1 MAFVHLQVHSEF
13 SVLKSS
19 ARLDGILEAAAAENA
34 PAVAL
39 TDHGAMFGI
48 LEIQTR
54 GKDLNK
60 KRKEQG
66 LPPVK
71 TIYGCH
77 VYVDSPSAN
86 QKDPTTYERLTLLVE
101 NEVGYYN
108 LLRIVS
114 FRYEDGD
121 RWAEIPSVPLSV
133 VNEHKEGIIAIA
145 GDFFSR
151 YGQNVAAGRNSVARE
166 YIESLDKIFDRDHLY
181 LSVCDNGIP
190 QQKLLNDYNVQ
201 LAGELGREVVAVAD
215 VHYIKQEDAQA
226 HKVLRCI
233 SLKET
238 LNDFTDKRFPTD
250 QFYFRTEQE
259 MVALFGHIPGAI
271 ENTVKIAERCNF
283 TVKTGIGDEYWPRF
297 KIPEDFLA
305 SEEYQSI
312 KAIMKSEY
320 DAEYPEIHERERL
333 GIIKDKA
340 KKLIAAYCAEK
351 GVDEKSLTDEEKA
364 EFQNQASQE
373 PFTDEDNKAWEKNTH
388 RWCKPGGDAD
398 IYITHLCNERLKW
411 RFPDE
416 DFKFPARETDVA
428 KRMYK
433 ELNCIRNMNVAG
445 YLLIVWDFINWS
457 RDNGIPVGPGR
468 GSAAGSLVTYII
480 GITDID
486 PLKFDLLFERF
497 LNPERVSMPDIDTDF
512 ADRDRGRVIQYVTD
526 KYGYD
531 CVGQIIT
538 YGMLKSKA
546 VITDVARVLGLPPA
560 EAKQITKLFPQR
572 TLNFSLEQ
580 AWTGK
585 KKNKKGGEDH
595 LEDGYSSEPLQA
607 LVNSRASYQNLWE
620 IAKKLEDLP
629 RQTGVH
635 ACGVVITPT
644 PIYNLAPLYRAAPA
658 DTPVVMYD
666 KHYAEDI
673 GLLKMD
679 FLGLINL
686 SIIQDTV
693 SMVKKNRGIDLDM
706 GHIPLDDK
714 ETFDLL
720 GKGMT
725 TTVFQFES
733 PGMQKYLRELKP
745 TRIFDLIAMN
755 ALYRPGPIDQI
766 PHFIARKNGREE
778 IDCYHPDLEQVLGE
792 TYGVIVYQE
801 QVMKLAQI
809 LGGYTLG
816 GADNIRRIMAKKMP
830 EKMAKLEPEFF
841 RKCEERGYD
850 HAVIDKIW
858 KAVLPFCGYAFNKS
872 HAAAYA
878 YVAYQTA
885 YLKAHYGA
893 EYMAASMTSKMG
905 KTEDIVTIIQESK
918 RLGIKVLT
926 PDINTSYGVFTANP
940 EGQILYGL
948 AGIRNVGLA
957 VVEDVVAEREKR
969 GPYKDIFDFCK
980 RVAEYQGSFSEKHPP
995 LSKKVLECLIM
1006 AGALDSLPGSRA
1018 ALMATVDR
1026 AIEVAAKHQEDKSMG
1041 QMSLFDLGGA
1051 GGAGLENTAEVLEEA
1066 EPWGDMEM
1074 LDKERNVLGMC
1085 LSGHPLDEFRPELKG
1100 FTTVSLNYDDLRKK
1114 VGSRVAVGGVVTQM
1128 RSIET
1133 KRGDTIGI
1141 GMMCDFHGDVELF
1154 FKKDDWERFR
1164 DKISEGDR
1172 ILVKGE
1178 LEFKRDKERKPTEE
1192 LQITVEE
1199 AIQFDT
1205 VRKSM
1210 VNFVHISMESGMIT
1224 EEFLQKLEEGL
1235 AGFEVFEE
1243 TEHGCRLV
1251 CHVETPSGFEHI
1263 IKLNK
1268 YKVYYTVEL
1277 LNWLR
1282 QDMGLTKIWASPK
1295 ENR

>member
-13 SVLKSS
+13 SVLQSS
-19 ARLDGILEAAAAENA
+19 ARLDDILAAAADENA

-39 TDHGAMFGI
+39 TDHAAMFGV

-60 KRKEQG
+60 VRKEKG

-77 VYVDSPSAN
+77 IYVDTSSAN
-86 QKDPTTYERLTLLVE
+86 QKDPITFERLTLLVE
-101 NEVGYYN
+101 NEKGYYN

-133 VNEHKEGIIAIA
+133 IEEHKEGIIAIA
-145 GDFFSR
+145 GDFFSK

-166 YIESLDKIFDRDHLY
+166 YMESLDKIFDHDHLY
-181 LSVCDNGIP
+181 ISVCNNGV
-190 QQKLLNDYNVQ
+190 QGQKLLNDYNVK
-201 LAGELGREVVAVAD
+201 LAGELGREIVAVGD
-215 VHYIKQEDAQA
+215 VHYIKPEDAEA
-226 HKVLRCI
+226 HKILRCI
-233 SLKET
+233 ALKET
-238 LNDFTDKRFPTD
+238 LNGFDDKHFPD
-250 QFYFRTEQE
+250 NGKFYFRSEAE
-259 MVALFGHIPGAI
+259 MVEMFGHIPGAI
-271 ENTVKIAERCNF
+271 ENTVKIAERCNY
-283 TVKTGIGDEYWPRF
+283 TVKTGIGDEFWPRF
-297 KIPEDFLA
+297 KIPEDFL
-305 SEEYQSI
+305 SSDEYQNI
-312 KAIMKSEY
+312 KAIMKAEY
-320 DAEYPEIHERERL
+320 DAEYPVVREREVK
-333 GIIKDKA
+333 GVIKDK
-340 KKLIAAYCAEK
+340 KKKVTATYCADK
-351 GVDEKSLTDEEKA
+351 GIAEDALTDEDKA
-364 EFQNQASQE
+364 EIERLSQPE
-373 PFTDEDNKAWEKNTH
+373 FFDEDDQKAWDKSVR

-398 IYITHLCNERLKW
+398 IYITHLCNQRLKW
-411 RFPDE
+411 RFPKE
-416 DFKFPARETDVA
+416 DFKFPAHETDVG

-457 RDNGIPVGPGR
+457 REHGIPVGPGR

-486 PLKFDLLFERF
+486 PLTFDLLFERF

-526 KYGYD
+526 KYGKE

-572 TLNFSLEQ
+572 TLNFSLKQ

-585 KKNKKGGEDH
+585 DKKGNN
-595 LEDGYSSEPLQA
+595 LEDGYSPEPLQA
-607 LVNSRASYQNLWE
+607 MIGSRASYQNLWD

-644 PIYNLAPLYRAAPA
+644 PIYNLAPLYRAASE

-693 SMVKKNRGIDLDM
+693 NMVKKNRSIELDM

-766 PHFIARKNGREE
+766 PHFIARKNGQEE

-809 LGGYTLG
+809 LGGYSLG

-841 RKCEERGYD
+841 QKCLDNGYD
-850 HAVIDKIW
+850 KAMIQKVWD
-858 KAVLPFCGYAFNKS
+858 AVLPFCGYAFNKS

-885 YLKAHYGA
+885 YLKAHYGP

-905 KTEDIVTIIQESK
+905 KTEDIVTIILECK
-918 RLGIKVLT
+918 RLDIDVVSPNINASMGEFVAT
-926 PDINTSYGVFTANP
+926 PDKK
-940 EGQILYGL
+940 ILFGL
-948 AGIRNVGLA
+948 AGIRNVGIG
-957 VVEDVVAEREKR
+957 VVEDIVAERERR
-969 GPYKDIFDFCK
+969 GKFKDIFDFCK
-980 RVAEYQGSFSEKHPP
+980 RVTEYQGEQKEKRPP
-995 LSKKVLECLIM
+995 MNKRLIESLIM
-1006 AGALDSLPGSRA
+1006 AGALDELPGSRA
-1018 ALMATVDR
+1018 VLMATVDR
-1026 AIEVAAKHQEDKSMG
+1026 AMEVASRFQEDKDRG
-1041 QMSLFDLGGA
+1041 QMSLFDMGGSA
-1051 GGAGLENTAEVLEEA
+1051 PSMDSSAEVLEEA
-1066 EPWGDMEM
+1066 EEWTAMEM
-1074 LDKERNVLGMC
+1074 LNKERDVLGMF
-1085 LSGHPLDEFRPELKG
+1085 LSGHPLDEFRPELQG
-1100 FTTVSLNYDDLRKK
+1100 FTTCSLEEEELSRH
-1114 VGSRVAVGGVVTQM
+1114 VGGTVIVGGVVTKL

-1133 KRGDTIGI
+1133 KRGDTIGAGAI
-1141 GMMCDFHGDVELF
+1141 QDFHGDLEMF
-1154 FKKDDWERFR
+1154 FKKDLWEKFR
-1164 DKISEGDR
+1164 DTVALDDR
-1172 ILVKGE
+1172 VLVKGS
-1178 LEFKRDKERKPTEE
+1178 LEQQRMGDGV
-1192 LQITVEE
+1192 QIVVEE
-1199 AIQFDT
+1199 VIQLDR
-1205 VRKSM
+1205 VRSDMVSHIHMVLYSSM
-1210 VNFVHISMESGMIT
+1210 VDDNFTDKLMTAMEKY
-1224 EEFLQKLEEGL
+1224 EPFEG
-1235 AGFEVFEE
+1235 ER
-1243 TEHGCRLV
+1243 GCELV
-1251 CHVETPSGFEHI
+1251 CHVETDSGNVHVLAL
-1263 IKLNK
+1263 KNK
-1268 YKVYYTVEL
+1268 KVVYTPEL
-1277 LNWLR
+1277 LQFLR
-1282 QDMGLTKIWASPK
+1282 K
-1295 ENR
+1295 ELGVAKVWVSNRAKR

>member
-13 SVLKSS
+13 SVLQSS
-19 ARLDGILEAAAAENA
+19 ARLDDILAAAANDNA

-77 VYVDSPSAN
+77 VYIDSPSAS
-86 QKDPTTYERLTLLVE
+86 QKDPTTFERLTLLVE
-101 NEVGYYN
+101 NEKGYYN

-114 FRYEDGD
+114 YRYEDGD
-121 RWAEIPSVPLSV
+121 RWAEIPSVPLEV
-133 VNEHKEGIIAIA
+133 VNQFKEGLIAIA

-151 YGQNVAAGRNSVARE
+151 YGQNVAAGRNSQARE
-166 YIESLDKIFDRDHLY
+166 YMDALDKIFDRDHLY
-181 LSVCDNGIP
+181 LSVSDNGVP
-190 QQKLLNDYNVQ
+190 QQNALNQYNVQ
-201 LAGELGREVVAVAD
+201 IAGEMGREVVAVAD
-215 VHYIKQEDAQA
+215 VHYIKPEDALP

-233 SLKET
+233 ALKST

-250 QFYFRTEQE
+250 QFYFRSEEE
-259 MVALFGHIPGAI
+259 MRKLFGDIPGAI
-271 ENTVKIAERCNF
+271 DNTVKIAERCNF
-283 TVKTGIGDEYWPRF
+283 TVKTGIGDEFWPRF

-305 SEEYQSI
+305 SEEYTTI
-312 KAIMKSEY
+312 KNYMKAEY
-320 DAEYPEIHERERL
+320 DAEYPVVREREL
-333 GIIKDKA
+333 KGVIKDK
-340 KKLIAAYCAEK
+340 KKKVTEQYCAEK
-351 GVDEKSLTDEEKA
+351 GLDAEALSEDDKA
-364 EFQNQASQE
+364 EIERLSAPEF
-373 PFTDEDNKAWEKNTH
+373 FDDDDNKAWEKNIR
-388 RWCKPGGDAD
+388 RWCKPGGEAD
-398 IYITHLCNERLKW
+398 IYITHLCNQRLKW

-416 DFKFPARETDVA
+416 DFKFPAHETDVA

-445 YLLIVWDFINWS
+445 YLLIVWDFINWA
-457 RDNGIPVGPGR
+457 REHGIPVGPGR

-480 GITDID
+480 GITDLD

-512 ADRDRGRVIQYVTD
+512 ADRDRGRVIDYVTE
-526 KYGYD
+526 KYGKE

-546 VITDVARVLGLPPA
+546 VVTDVARVLGFPPA
-560 EAKQITKLFPQR
+560 EAKVITKLFPQR
-572 TLNFSLEQ
+572 TLNFSLKQ

-585 KKNKKGGEDH
+585 DKKGNN
-595 LEDGYSSEPLQA
+595 LEDGYSPEPLQA
-607 LVNSRASYQNLWE
+607 MINSRASYQNLWN
-620 IAKKLEDLP
+620 IALTLEDLP

-693 SMVKKNRGIDLDM
+693 NMVKKNRKIDLDM

-714 ETFDLL
+714 ETFELL

-745 TRIFDLIAMN
+745 TRIGDLIAMN

-841 RKCEERGYD
+841 QKCLDRGYD
-850 HAVIDKIW
+850 RSMIEKVW
-858 KAVLPFCGYAFNKS
+858 NAVLPFCGYAFNKS

-885 YLKAHYGA
+885 YLKAHYGP

-905 KTEDIVTIIQESK
+905 KTEDIVTIIQECK
-918 RLGIKVLT
+918 RLGIEVVS
-926 PDINTSYGVFTANP
+926 PNINTSYGVFTANDK
-940 EGQILYGL
+940 GQILYGL

-957 VVEDVVAEREKR
+957 VIEDVVAERDKN
-969 GPYKDIFDFCK
+969 GPFKDIFDFCK
-980 RVAEYQGSFSEKHPP
+980 RVAAYQGSLKEKHPP
-995 LSKKVLECLIM
+995 LSKKLLECLVM
-1006 AGALDSLPGSRA
+1006 AGALDDLPGSRA
-1018 ALMATVDR
+1018 VLMATVDR
-1026 AIEVAAKHQEDKSMG
+1026 AMEVAAKDQEDKSKG

-1051 GGAGLENTAEVLEEA
+1051 AAMPNIAEVLEDA
-1066 EPWGDMEM
+1066 EEWSCMEM
-1074 LDKERNVLGMC
+1074 LNKEREVLGMF
-1085 LSGHPLDEFRPELKG
+1085 LSGHPLDEFRPELQG
-1100 FTTVSLNYDDLRKK
+1100 FTTTSLAPDDLERK
-1114 VGSRVAVGGVVTQM
+1114 VGNTVFVGGVVTKM
-1128 RSIET
+1128 RSVET
-1133 KRGDTIGI
+1133 KRGDTIGFGQI
-1141 GMMCDFHGDVELF
+1141 QDFHGETGLF
-1154 FKKDDWERFR
+1154 FKKDEWEKFR
-1164 DKISEGDR
+1164 DVISQDDR
-1172 ILVKGE
+1172 ILVKGI
-1178 LEFKRDKERKPTEE
+1178 LEHQRDKDRKEMEE
-1192 LQITVEE
+1192 TQIIVEE
-1199 AIQFDT
+1199 AFQLDY
-1205 VRKSM
+1205 VRSAM
-1210 VNFVHISMESGMIT
+1210 VNYIHVSIFSQMLNED
-1224 EEFLQKLEEGL
+1224 FLAKLEEGL
-1235 AGFEVFEE
+1235 QRFEAFEG
-1243 TEHGCRLV
+1243 EHSCQLV
-1251 CHVETPSGFEHI
+1251 CHIETDSHYEHG
-1263 IKLNK
+1263 LVLRK
-1268 YKVYYTVEL
+1268 YKLEYNQEL
-1277 LNWLR
+1277 MNWLKR
-1282 QDMGLTKIWASPK
+1282 DMGVLKLWVSGKP
-1295 ENR
+1295 RR

>member
-13 SVLKSS
+13 SVLQSS
-19 ARLDGILEAAAAENA
+19 ARLDGILAAAADENA

-54 GKDLNK
+54 GKDMNK
-60 KRKEQG
+60 ARKEKG

-77 VYVDSPSAN
+77 IYVDTSSAN
-86 QKDPTTYERLTLLVE
+86 QKDPMTFERLTLLVE
-101 NEVGYYN
+101 NEAGYYN

-114 FRYEDGD
+114 YRYEDGD

-133 VNEHKEGIIAIA
+133 IEEHKEGIIAIA
-145 GDFFSR
+145 GDFFSK
-151 YGQNVAAGRNSVARE
+151 YGQNVASGRNSVGRE
-166 YIESLDKIFDRDHLY
+166 YMEALDKIFDHDHLY
-181 LSVCDNGIP
+181 ISVCDNGVP
-190 QQKLLNDYNVQ
+190 AQKLLNDYNVQ
-201 LAGELGREVVAVAD
+201 LAGELGREIVAVAD
-215 VHYIKQEDAQA
+215 VHYIKAEDAEA

-238 LNDFTDKRFPTD
+238 LNGFDDKRFPTD
-250 QFYFRTEQE
+250 KFYFRSEAE
-259 MVALFGHIPGAI
+259 MVELFGNIPGAI
-271 ENTVKIAERCNF
+271 ENTVKIAERCNY
-283 TVKTGIGDEYWPRF
+283 TVKTGIGDEFWPRF

-305 SEEYQSI
+305 SDEYQSI
-312 KAIMKSEY
+312 KAIMKAEY
-320 DAEYPEIHERERL
+320 DAEYPVVREREL
-333 GIIKDKA
+333 KGVIKDK
-340 KKLIAAYCAEK
+340 KKKVTATYCADK
-351 GVDEKSLTDEEKA
+351 GIAEDALTDEDKA
-364 EFQNQASQE
+364 EIDRLSQPE
-373 PFTDEDNKAWEKNTH
+373 FFDADDNKAWEKSIR

-398 IYITHLCNERLKW
+398 IYITHLCNQRLQW
-411 RFPDE
+411 RFPKE
-416 DFKFPARETDVA
+416 DFKFPAHDTDVG

-445 YLLIVWDFINWS
+445 YLLIVWDFINWA
-457 RDNGIPVGPGR
+457 REHGIPVGPGR

-486 PLKFDLLFERF
+486 PLTFDLLFERF

-526 KYGYD
+526 KYGKE

-572 TLNFSLEQ
+572 TLNFSLKQ

-585 KKNKKGGEDH
+585 DKKGNN
-595 LEDGYSSEPLQA
+595 LEDGYSPEPLQA
-607 LVNSRASYQNLWE
+607 MIGSRASYQNLWD

-644 PIYNLAPLYRAAPA
+644 PIYNLAPLYRAAPE

-693 SMVKKNRGIDLDM
+693 NMVKKNRKIEVDM

-766 PHFIARKNGREE
+766 PHFIARKNGQEE

-841 RKCEERGYD
+841 QKCLDKGYD
-850 HAVIDKIW
+850 KEMIQKVW
-858 KAVLPFCGYAFNKS
+858 NAVLPFCGYAFNKS

-885 YLKAHYGA
+885 YLKAHYGP

-905 KTEDIVTIIQESK
+905 KTEDIVTIILECK
-918 RLGIKVLT
+918 RL
-926 PDINTSYGVFTANP
+926 DIDVVSPNINASMGEFVANT
-940 EGQILYGL
+940 EGQILFGL
-948 AGIRNVGLA
+948 AGIRNVGIA
-957 VVEDVVAEREKR
+957 VVEDIIAERERR
-969 GPYKDIFDFCK
+969 GKFKDIFDFCK
-980 RVAEYQGSFSEKHPP
+980 RVTEYQGEQKEKRPP
-995 LSKKVLECLIM
+995 MNKRLIESLIM
-1006 AGALDSLPGSRA
+1006 AGALDEFPGSRA
-1018 ALMATVDR
+1018 VLMATVDR
-1026 AIEVAAKHQEDKSMG
+1026 AMEVASRHQEDKDRG
-1041 QMSLFDLGGA
+1041 QMSLFDMGGGA
-1051 GGAGLENTAEVLEEA
+1051 PSMDSSAEVLEEA
-1066 EPWGDMEM
+1066 EDWSAMEM
-1074 LDKERNVLGMC
+1074 LNKERDVVGLF
-1085 LSGHPLDEFRPELKG
+1085 LSGHPLDEFRPELQG
-1100 FTTVSLNYDDLRKK
+1100 FTSCSLDEEELSRHEGGTVI
-1114 VGSRVAVGGVVTQM
+1114 VGGVVTKL

-1133 KRGDTIGI
+1133 KRGDTIGAGSI
-1141 GMMCDFHGDVELF
+1141 QDFHGDLEMF
-1154 FKKDDWERFR
+1154 FKKDLWEKFR
-1164 DKISEGDR
+1164 DTVALDDR
-1172 ILVKGE
+1172 VLVKGT
-1178 LEFKRDKERKPTEE
+1178 LERQRMGDGMQ
-1192 LQITVEE
+1192 LVVEE
-1199 AIQFDT
+1199 VIQLDR
-1205 VRKSM
+1205 VRSDMVSHIHVVLYSSM
-1210 VNFVHISMESGMIT
+1210 VDDAFADKLLTAMEKY
-1224 EEFLQKLEEGL
+1224 EPFEG
-1235 AGFEVFEE
+1235 ER
-1243 TEHGCRLV
+1243 GCEIV
-1251 CHVETPSGFEHI
+1251 AHVETESGNVHVLSL
-1263 IKLNK
+1263 KNK
-1268 YKVYYTVEL
+1268 KVVYTPEL
-1277 LNWLR
+1277 LQFLR
-1282 QDMGLTKIWASPK
+1282 KDLGALKVWVS
-1295 ENR
+1295 NRAKR

>member
-13 SVLKSS
+13 SVLQSS
-19 ARLDGILEAAAAENA
+19 ARLDGILAAAADENA

-54 GKDLNK
+54 GKDMNK
-60 KRKEQG
+60 ARKEKG

-77 VYVDSPSAN
+77 IYVDTSSAN
-86 QKDPTTYERLTLLVE
+86 QKDPITFERLTLLVE
-101 NEVGYYN
+101 NEAGYYN

-114 FRYEDGD
+114 YRYEDGD

-133 VNEHKEGIIAIA
+133 IEEHKEGIIAIA
-145 GDFFSR
+145 GDFFSK
-151 YGQNVAAGRNSVARE
+151 YGQSVAAGRNSVARE
-166 YIESLDKIFDRDHLY
+166 YMEALNKIFDHDHLY
-181 LSVCDNGIP
+181 ISVCDNGVP

-201 LAGELGREVVAVAD
+201 LAGELGREIVAVAD
-215 VHYIKQEDAQA
+215 VHYIKAEDAEA

-238 LNDFTDKRFPTD
+238 LNGFDDKRFPTD
-250 QFYFRTEQE
+250 KFYFRSEAE
-259 MVALFGHIPGAI
+259 MVELFGHIPGAI
-271 ENTVKIAERCNF
+271 ENTVKIAERCNY
-283 TVKTGIGDEYWPRF
+283 TVKTGIGDEFWPRF
-297 KIPEDFLA
+297 KIPDEFLA

-312 KAIMKSEY
+312 KAIMKAEF
-320 DAEYPEIHERERL
+320 DAEYPVVREREL
-333 GIIKDKA
+333 KGVIKDK
-340 KKLIAAYCAEK
+340 KKKVQESYCAEK
-351 GVDEKSLTDEEKA
+351 GIEPDALTDDDKA
-364 EFQNQASQE
+364 EIERLSQPE
-373 PFTDEDNKAWEKNTH
+373 FFDEADNKAWDKAVH
-388 RWCKPGGDAD
+388 RWCKPGSDSD
-398 IYITHLCNERLKW
+398 IYITHLCNQRLQW
-411 RFPDE
+411 RFPKE
-416 DFKFPARETDVA
+416 DFKFPAHETDVG

-457 RDNGIPVGPGR
+457 REHGIPVGPGR

-486 PLKFDLLFERF
+486 PLTFDLLFERF

-526 KYGYD
+526 KYGKE

-572 TLNFSLEQ
+572 TLNFSLKQ

-585 KKNKKGGEDH
+585 DKKGNN
-595 LEDGYSSEPLQA
+595 LEDGYSPEPLQA
-607 LVNSRASYQNLWE
+607 MIASRASYQNLWD

-644 PIYNLAPLYRAAPA
+644 PIYNLAPLYRAAPE

-693 SMVKKNRGIDLDM
+693 NMVKKNRKIEVDM

-766 PHFIARKNGREE
+766 PHFIARKNGQEE

-841 RKCEERGYD
+841 QKCLDKGYD
-850 HAVIDKIW
+850 KEMIQKVW
-858 KAVLPFCGYAFNKS
+858 NAVLPFCGYAFNKS

-885 YLKAHYGA
+885 YLKAHYGP

-905 KTEDIVTIIQESK
+905 KTEDIVTIILECK
-918 RLGIKVLT
+918 RL
-926 PDINTSYGVFTANP
+926 DIEVVSPNINASMGEFVANT
-940 EGQILYGL
+940 EGQILFGL
-948 AGIRNVGLA
+948 AGIRNVGIA
-957 VVEDVVAEREKR
+957 VVEDIIAERERR
-969 GPYKDIFDFCK
+969 GKFKDIYDFCK
-980 RVAEYQGSFSEKHPP
+980 RVTEYQGEQKEKRPP
-995 LSKKVLECLIM
+995 MNKRLIESLIM
-1006 AGALDSLPGSRA
+1006 AGALDEFPGSRA
-1018 ALMATVDR
+1018 VLMATVDR
-1026 AIEVAAKHQEDKSMG
+1026 AMEVASRCQEDKDRG
-1041 QMSLFDLGGA
+1041 QMSLFDMGGGA
-1051 GGAGLENTAEVLEEA
+1051 PSMDTSAEVLEEA
-1066 EPWGDMEM
+1066 EEWSNMEM
-1074 LDKERNVLGMC
+1074 LNKERDVVGLF
-1085 LSGHPLDEFRPELKG
+1085 LSGHPLDEFRPELQG
-1100 FTTVSLNYDDLRKK
+1100 FTSCSLDEEELARHEGGTVI
-1114 VGSRVAVGGVVTQM
+1114 VGGVVTKL

-1133 KRGDTIGI
+1133 KRGDTIGAGSI
-1141 GMMCDFHGDVELF
+1141 QDFHGDLEMF
-1154 FKKDDWERFR
+1154 FKKDLWEKFR
-1164 DKISEGDR
+1164 DTVALDDR
-1172 ILVKGE
+1172 VLVKGT
-1178 LEFKRDKERKPTEE
+1178 LEHQRMGDGMQ
-1192 LQITVEE
+1192 LVVEE
-1199 AIQFDT
+1199 VIQLDR
-1205 VRKSM
+1205 VRSDMVSHIHVVFYSSM
-1210 VNFVHISMESGMIT
+1210 VDDAFADKLMTAMEKY
-1224 EEFLQKLEEGL
+1224 EPFEG
-1235 AGFEVFEE
+1235 ER
-1243 TEHGCRLV
+1243 GCEIV
-1251 CHVETPSGFEHI
+1251 AHVETESGNVHVLSL
-1263 IKLNK
+1263 KNK
-1268 YKVYYTVEL
+1268 KVVYTPEL
-1277 LNWLR
+1277 LQFLR
-1282 QDMGLTKIWASPK
+1282 KDLGALKVWVS
-1295 ENR
+1295 NRAKR

>member
-19 ARLDGILEAAAAENA
+19 ARLNGILDAAAADNA

-66 LPPVK
+66 LPPIK

-77 VYVDSPSAN
+77 IYVDSSSAS
-86 QKDPTTYERLTLLVE
+86 QKDPTTFERLTLLVE
-101 NEVGYYN
+101 NEKGYYN

-114 FRYEDGD
+114 YRYEESD
-121 RWAEIPSVPLSV
+121 RWAEIPSVPLEV
-133 VNEHKEGIIAIA
+133 VNQHKEGLIAIA

-151 YGQNVAAGRNSVARE
+151 YGQNVAAGRNSLARE
-166 YIESLDKIFDRDHLY
+166 YMDALDKIFDRDHLY
-181 LSVCDNGIP
+181 ISVCDNGVP
-190 QQKLLNDYNVQ
+190 QQKLVNEFNVQ
-201 LAGELGREVVAVAD
+201 LAKEMGREVVAVAD
-215 VHYIKQEDAQA
+215 VHYIKSEDAMA

-233 SLKET
+233 SLKTT
-238 LNDFTDKRFPTD
+238 LNDFTDARFPTD
-250 QFYFRTEQE
+250 QFYFRSEEE
-259 MVALFGHIPGAI
+259 MVKLFGHIPGAI

-283 TVKTGIGDEYWPRF
+283 TVKTGIGDDFWPRF
-297 KIPEDFLA
+297 KIPEEFLA
-305 SEEYQSI
+305 SEEYQKI
-312 KAIMKSEY
+312 KAIMKAEY
-320 DAEYPEIHERERL
+320 DAEYPVIREREL
-333 GIIKDKA
+333 KGVIKDK
-340 KKLIAAYCAEK
+340 KKKVTEQYCADK
-351 GVDEKSLTDEEKA
+351 GIAEDSLTEDDKA
-364 EFQNQASQE
+364 EIERLSQPE
-373 PFTDEDNKAWEKNTH
+373 FFDEDDNKAWEKNTH

-416 DFKFPARETDVA
+416 DFKFPAHETDVA

-457 RDNGIPVGPGR
+457 REHGIPVGPGR

-497 LNPERVSMPDIDTDF
+497 LNPERVSMPDIDTDI

-546 VITDVARVLGLPPA
+546 VITDVARVLGFAPQ
-560 EAKQITKLFPQR
+560 EAKVITKLFPQR
-572 TLNFSLEQ
+572 TLNFSLKQ

-585 KKNKKGGEDH
+585 DKKGNN
-595 LEDGYSSEPLQA
+595 LEDGYSPEPLQA
-607 LVNSRASYQNLWE
+607 LINSRPSYQNLWN
-620 IAKKLEDLP
+620 IALSLEDLP

-693 SMVKKNRGIDLDM
+693 NMVKKNRKIDLDM

-714 ETFDLL
+714 KTFDLL

-755 ALYRPGPIDQI
+755 ALYRPGPIEQI
-766 PHFIARKNGREE
+766 PHFIARKNGKEE

-841 RKCEERGYD
+841 EKCLAKGYD
-850 HAVIDKIW
+850 KAMIQKVWD
-858 KAVLPFCGYAFNKS
+858 AVLPFCGYAFNKS

-885 YLKAHYGA
+885 YLKANYGP

-905 KTEDIVTIIQESK
+905 KTEDIVTIIQECK
-918 RLGIKVLT
+918 RLGIEVVS
-926 PDINTSYGVFTANP
+926 PNINTSYGVFTAN
-940 EGQILYGL
+940 EKGQILYGL

-957 VVEDVVAEREKR
+957 VIEDVVAEREKN
-969 GPYKDIFDFCK
+969 GPFKDIFDFCK
-980 RVAEYQGSFSEKHPP
+980 RVAAYQGSLKEKHPP
-995 LSKKVLECLIM
+995 LSKKLLECLVM
-1006 AGALDSLPGSRA
+1006 AGALDDLPGSRA
-1018 ALMATVDR
+1018 VLMATVDR
-1026 AIEVAAKHQEDKSMG
+1026 AMEVAAKDQEDKSKG

-1051 GGAGLENTAEVLEEA
+1051 AAMPNIAEVLEDA
-1066 EPWGDMEM
+1066 EEWSCMEM
-1074 LDKERNVLGMC
+1074 LNKEREVLGMF
-1085 LSGHPLDEFRPELKG
+1085 LSGHPLDEFRPELQG
-1100 FTTVSLNYDDLRKK
+1100 FTTTSLAADDLERK
-1114 VGSRVAVGGVVTQM
+1114 VGNTVFVGGVVTKM
-1128 RSIET
+1128 RSVET
-1133 KRGDTIGI
+1133 KRGDTIGFGQI
-1141 GMMCDFHGDVELF
+1141 QDFHGETGLF
-1154 FKKDDWERFR
+1154 FKKDEWEKFR
-1164 DKISEGDR
+1164 DIISQDDR
-1172 ILVKGE
+1172 ILVKGV
-1178 LEFKRDKERKPTEE
+1178 LEHQRDKDRKEMEE
-1192 LQITVEE
+1192 TQIIVED
-1199 AIQFDT
+1199 AYQLDY
-1205 VRKSM
+1205 VRSAM
-1210 VNFVHISMESGMIT
+1210 VNYVHVSFYSQMLN
-1224 EEFLQKLEEGL
+1224 EEFLVKLEEGL
-1235 AGFEVFEE
+1235 QRFEAFEG
-1243 TEHGCRLV
+1243 EHSCKLV
-1251 CHVETPSGFEHI
+1251 CHIETDSFYEHG
-1263 IKLNK
+1263 LVLHK
-1268 YKVYYTVEL
+1268 YKLGYNQEL
-1277 LNWLR
+1277 MNWLKR
-1282 QDMGLTKIWASPK
+1282 DMGVLKLWVSGKP
-1295 ENR
+1295 RR

>member
-13 SVLKSS
+13 SVLQSS
-19 ARLDGILEAAAAENA
+19 ARLDGILAAAADENA

-54 GKDLNK
+54 GKDMNK
-60 KRKEQG
+60 ARKEKG

-77 VYVDSPSAN
+77 IYVDTSSAN
-86 QKDPTTYERLTLLVE
+86 QKDPITFERLTLLVE
-101 NEVGYYN
+101 NEAGYYN

-114 FRYEDGD
+114 YRYEDGD

-133 VNEHKEGIIAIA
+133 IEEHKEGIIAIA
-145 GDFFSR
+145 GDFFSK
-151 YGQNVAAGRNSVARE
+151 YGQSVAAGRNSVARE
-166 YIESLDKIFDRDHLY
+166 YMEALDKIFDHDHLY
-181 LSVCDNGIP
+181 ISVCDNGVP
-190 QQKLLNDYNVQ
+190 QQKLLNDYNVK
-201 LAGELGREVVAVAD
+201 LAGELGREIVAVGD
-215 VHYIKQEDAQA
+215 VHYIKPEDAEA
-226 HKVLRCI
+226 HKILRCI
-233 SLKET
+233 ALKET
-238 LNDFTDKRFPTD
+238 LNGFDDKHFPD
-250 QFYFRTEQE
+250 NGKFYFRSEAE
-259 MVALFGHIPGAI
+259 MVEMFGHIPGAI
-271 ENTVKIAERCNF
+271 ENTVKIAERCNY
-283 TVKTGIGDEYWPRF
+283 TVKTGIGDEFWPRF
-297 KIPEDFLA
+297 KIPEDFL
-305 SEEYQSI
+305 SSDEYQNI
-312 KAIMKSEY
+312 KAIMKAEY
-320 DAEYPEIHERERL
+320 DAEYPVVREREVK
-333 GIIKDKA
+333 GVIKDK
-340 KKLIAAYCAEK
+340 KKKVTATYCADK
-351 GVDEKSLTDEEKA
+351 GIAEDALTDEDKA
-364 EFQNQASQE
+364 EIERLSQPE
-373 PFTDEDNKAWEKNTH
+373 FFDEDDQKAWDKSVR

-398 IYITHLCNERLKW
+398 IYITHLCNQRLKW
-411 RFPDE
+411 RFPKE
-416 DFKFPARETDVA
+416 DFKFPAHETDVG

-457 RDNGIPVGPGR
+457 REHGIPVGPGR

-486 PLKFDLLFERF
+486 PLTFDLLFERF

-526 KYGYD
+526 TYGKE

-572 TLNFSLEQ
+572 TLNFSLKQ

-585 KKNKKGGEDH
+585 DKKGNN
-595 LEDGYSSEPLQA
+595 LEDGYSPEPLQA
-607 LVNSRASYQNLWE
+607 MIGSRASYQNLWD

-644 PIYNLAPLYRAAPA
+644 PIYNLAPLYRAAPE

-693 SMVKKNRGIDLDM
+693 NMVKKNRSIELDM

-766 PHFIARKNGREE
+766 PHFIARKNGQEE

-809 LGGYTLG
+809 LGGYSLG

-841 RKCEERGYD
+841 QKCLDNGYD
-850 HAVIDKIW
+850 KAMIQKVWD
-858 KAVLPFCGYAFNKS
+858 AVLPFCGYAFNKS

-885 YLKAHYGA
+885 YLKAHYGP

-905 KTEDIVTIIQESK
+905 KTEDIVTIILECK
-918 RLGIKVLT
+918 RLDIDVVSPNINASMGEFVAT
-926 PDINTSYGVFTANP
+926 PDKK
-940 EGQILYGL
+940 ILFGL
-948 AGIRNVGLA
+948 AGIRNVGIG
-957 VVEDVVAEREKR
+957 VVEDIVAERERR
-969 GPYKDIFDFCK
+969 GKFKDIFDFCK
-980 RVAEYQGSFSEKHPP
+980 RVTEYQGEQKEKRPP
-995 LSKKVLECLIM
+995 MNKRLIESLIM
-1006 AGALDSLPGSRA
+1006 AGALDELPGSRA
-1018 ALMATVDR
+1018 VLMATVDR
-1026 AIEVAAKHQEDKSMG
+1026 AMEVASRFQEDKDRG
-1041 QMSLFDLGGA
+1041 QMSLFDMGGS
-1051 GGAGLENTAEVLEEA
+1051 TPSMDSSAEVLEEA
-1066 EPWGDMEM
+1066 EEWTAMEM
-1074 LDKERNVLGMC
+1074 LNKERDVLGMF
-1085 LSGHPLDEFRPELKG
+1085 LSGHPLDEFRPEQQG
-1100 FTTVSLNYDDLRKK
+1100 FTTCSLEEEELSRH
-1114 VGSRVAVGGVVTQM
+1114 VGGTVIVGGVVTKL

-1133 KRGDTIGI
+1133 KRGDTIGAGAI
-1141 GMMCDFHGDVELF
+1141 QDFHGDLEMF
-1154 FKKDDWERFR
+1154 FKKDLWEKFR
-1164 DKISEGDR
+1164 DTVALDDR
-1172 ILVKGE
+1172 VLVKGS
-1178 LEFKRDKERKPTEE
+1178 LEQQRMGDGV
-1192 LQITVEE
+1192 QIVVEE
-1199 AIQFDT
+1199 VIQLDR
-1205 VRKSM
+1205 VRSDMVSHIHMVLYSSM
-1210 VNFVHISMESGMIT
+1210 VDDNFTDKLMAAMEKY
-1224 EEFLQKLEEGL
+1224 EPFEG
-1235 AGFEVFEE
+1235 ER
-1243 TEHGCRLV
+1243 GCELV
-1251 CHVETPSGFEHI
+1251 CHVETDSGNMHVLAL
-1263 IKLNK
+1263 KNK
-1268 YKVYYTVEL
+1268 KVVYTPEL
-1277 LNWLR
+1277 LQFLR
-1282 QDMGLTKIWASPK
+1282 K
-1295 ENR
+1295 ELGIAKVWVSNRAKR

>member
-13 SVLKSS
+13 SVLQSS
-19 ARLDGILEAAAAENA
+19 ARLDGILAAAAEENA

-60 KRKEQG
+60 ARKEKG

-77 VYVDSPSAN
+77 IYVDTSSAN
-86 QKDPTTYERLTLLVE
+86 QKDPTTFERLTLLVE
-101 NEVGYYN
+101 NEAGYYN

-114 FRYEDGD
+114 YRYEDGD

-133 VNEHKEGIIAIA
+133 IEEHKEGIIAIA
-145 GDFFSR
+145 GDFFSK
-151 YGQNVAAGRNSVARE
+151 YGQSVVAGRNSVARE
-166 YIESLDKIFDRDHLY
+166 YMEALDKIFDHDHLY
-181 LSVCDNGIP
+181 ISVCDNGVP
-190 QQKLLNDYNVQ
+190 QQKLLNDFNVQ
-201 LAGELGREVVAVAD
+201 LAGELGREIVAVAD
-215 VHYIKQEDAQA
+215 VHYIKPEDAQA
-226 HKVLRCI
+226 HKILRCI
-233 SLKET
+233 SLKVT
-238 LNDFTDKRFPTD
+238 LNGFEDKRFPTEK
-250 QFYFRTEQE
+250 FYFRTEQE
-259 MVALFGHIPGAI
+259 MVELFGHIPGAI
-271 ENTVKIAERCNF
+271 ENTVKIAERCNY
-283 TVKTGIGDEYWPRF
+283 TVKTGIGDEFWPRF
-297 KIPEDFLA
+297 KIPDEFL
-305 SEEYQSI
+305 SSDEYQNI
-312 KAIMKSEY
+312 KAIMKAEY
-320 DAEYPEIHERERL
+320 DAEYPVVREREL
-333 GIIKDKA
+333 KGVIKDK
-340 KKLIAAYCAEK
+340 KKKVTATYCADK
-351 GVDEKSLTDEEKA
+351 GIAEDALTDEDKA
-364 EFQNQASQE
+364 EIERLSQPE
-373 PFTDEDNKAWEKNTH
+373 FFDEDDQKAWDKSVR

-398 IYITHLCNERLKW
+398 IYITHLCNQRLQW
-411 RFPDE
+411 RFPKE
-416 DFKFPARETDVA
+416 DFKFPTHETDVG

-457 RDNGIPVGPGR
+457 REHGIPVGPGR

-486 PLKFDLLFERF
+486 PLTFDLLFERF

-526 KYGYD
+526 KYGKE

-560 EAKQITKLFPQR
+560 EAKTITKLFPQR
-572 TLNFSLEQ
+572 TLNFSLKQ

-585 KKNKKGGEDH
+585 DKKGNN
-595 LEDGYSSEPLQA
+595 LEDGYSPEPLQA
-607 LVNSRASYQNLWE
+607 MINSRASYQNLWDV
-620 IAKKLEDLP
+620 AKKLEDLP

-644 PIYNLAPLYRAAPA
+644 PIYNLAPLYRAAPE

-693 SMVKKNRGIDLDM
+693 NMVKKNRSIELDM

-766 PHFIARKNGREE
+766 PHFIARKNGQEE

-841 RKCEERGYD
+841 QKCLDKGYD
-850 HAVIDKIW
+850 KAMIQKVW
-858 KAVLPFCGYAFNKS
+858 NAVLPFCGYAFNKS

-885 YLKAHYGA
+885 YLKAHYGP

-905 KTEDIVTIIQESK
+905 KTEDIVTIILECK
-918 RLGIKVLT
+918 RL
-926 PDINTSYGVFTANP
+926 DIEVVSPNINASMGEFVANK
-940 EGQILYGL
+940 EGQILFGL
-948 AGIRNVGLA
+948 AGIRNVGIA
-957 VVEDVVAEREKR
+957 VVEDIVAERDRR
-969 GPYKDIFDFCK
+969 GKFKDIFDFCK
-980 RVAEYQGSFSEKHPP
+980 RVTEYQGEQKEKRPP
-995 LSKKVLECLIM
+995 MNKRLIESLIM
-1006 AGALDSLPGSRA
+1006 AGALDELPGSRA
-1018 ALMATVDR
+1018 VLMATVDR
-1026 AIEVAAKHQEDKSMG
+1026 AMEVASRFQEDKDRG
-1041 QMSLFDLGGA
+1041 QMSLFDMGGGA
-1051 GGAGLENTAEVLEEA
+1051 PSMDSSAEVLEEA
-1066 EPWGDMEM
+1066 EEWTAMEM
-1074 LDKERNVLGMC
+1074 LNKERDVLGLF
-1085 LSGHPLDEFRPELKG
+1085 LSGHPLDEFRPELQG
-1100 FTTVSLNYDDLRKK
+1100 FTSCSLDEEELSRHVGGTVI
-1114 VGSRVAVGGVVTQM
+1114 VGGVVTKL

-1133 KRGDTIGI
+1133 KRGDTIGAGSI
-1141 GMMCDFHGDVELF
+1141 QDFHGDLEMF
-1154 FKKDDWERFR
+1154 FKKDLWEKFR
-1164 DKISEGDR
+1164 DTVALDDR
-1172 ILVKGE
+1172 VLVKGN
-1178 LEFKRDKERKPTEE
+1178 LEQQRMGDGV
-1192 LQITVEE
+1192 QIVVEE
-1199 AIQFDT
+1199 VIQLDR
-1205 VRKSM
+1205 VRSDMVSYIHMVLYSSM
-1210 VNFVHISMESGMIT
+1210 VDDDFTDKLMTAMEKY
-1224 EEFLQKLEEGL
+1224 EPFEG
-1235 AGFEVFEE
+1235 ER
-1243 TEHGCRLV
+1243 GCELV
-1251 CHVETPSGFEHI
+1251 CHVETESGNIHVLTL
-1263 IKLNK
+1263 KNK
-1268 YKVYYTVEL
+1268 KVVYTPEL
-1277 LNWLR
+1277 LQFLR
-1282 QDMGLTKIWASPK
+1282 KELGVLKIWVSSRAK
-1295 ENR
+1295 R

>member
-13 SVLKSS
+13 SVLQAS
-19 ARLDGILEAAAAENA
+19 ARLDDILAAAADENA

-39 TDHGAMFGI
+39 TDHAAMFGV

-60 KRKEQG
+60 ARKEKG

-77 VYVDSPSAN
+77 IYVDTSSAN
-86 QKDPTTYERLTLLVE
+86 QKDPITFERLTLLVE
-101 NEVGYYN
+101 NEKGYYN

-114 FRYEDGD
+114 YRYEDGD

-133 VNEHKEGIIAIA
+133 VEEHKEGIIAIA
-145 GDFFSR
+145 GDFFSK

-166 YIESLDKIFDRDHLY
+166 YMEALDKIFDHDHLY
-181 LSVCDNGIP
+181 ISVCDNGVK
-190 QQKLLNDYNVQ
+190 QQGLLNEFNVK
-201 LAGELGREVVAVAD
+201 LAGELGREIVAVGD
-215 VHYIKQEDAQA
+215 VHYIKPEDAQA
-226 HKVLRCI
+226 HKILRCI
-233 SLKET
+233 ALKET
-238 LNDFTDKRFPTD
+238 LNGFDDKRFPENGS
-250 QFYFRTEQE
+250 FHFSSEAE
-259 MVALFGHIPGAI
+259 MVEKFGHIPGAI
-271 ENTVKIAERCNF
+271 ENTVKIADRCNY
-283 TVKTGIGDEYWPRF
+283 TVKTGIGDEFWPRF
-297 KIPEDFLA
+297 KIPDEFLA
-305 SEEYQSI
+305 SDEYQNI
-312 KAIMKSEY
+312 KAIMKAEY
-320 DAEYPEIHERERL
+320 DAEYPVVREREL
-333 GIIKDKA
+333 GGVIKDK
-340 KKLIAAYCAEK
+340 KKKVTATYCADK
-351 GVDEKSLTDEEKA
+351 GIAEDALTDDDKA
-364 EFQNQASQE
+364 EIERLSQPE
-373 PFTDEDNKAWEKNTH
+373 FFDEDDQKAWDKSVR

-398 IYITHLCNERLKW
+398 IYITHLCNQRLQW
-411 RFPDE
+411 RFPKE
-416 DFKFPARETDVA
+416 DFKFPAHETDVG

-457 RDNGIPVGPGR
+457 REHGIPVGPGR

-486 PLKFDLLFERF
+486 PLTFDLLFERF

-526 KYGYD
+526 KYGKE

-546 VITDVARVLGLPPA
+546 VITDVARVLGFPPA
-560 EAKQITKLFPQR
+560 EAKTITKLFPQR
-572 TLNFSLEQ
+572 TLNFSLKQ

-585 KKNKKGGEDH
+585 DKKGNN
-595 LEDGYSSEPLQA
+595 LEDGYSPEPLQA
-607 LVNSRASYQNLWE
+607 MINSRPSYQNLWE

-644 PIYNLAPLYRAAPA
+644 PIYNLAPLYRAAPE

-693 SMVKKNRGIDLDM
+693 SMVKKNRSIELDM

-766 PHFIARKNGREE
+766 PHFIARKNGQEE

-809 LGGYTLG
+809 LGGYSLG

-841 RKCEERGYD
+841 RKCEEKGYD
-850 HAVIDKIW
+850 HDMIQKVW
-858 KAVLPFCGYAFNKS
+858 NAVLPFCGYAFNKS

-885 YLKAHYGA
+885 YLKAHYGP

-905 KTEDIVTIIQESK
+905 KTEDIVTIILECK
-918 RLGIKVLT
+918 RLDIDVVSPNINASMGEFVAT
-926 PDINTSYGVFTANP
+926 PDGK
-940 EGQILYGL
+940 ILFGL
-948 AGIRNVGLA
+948 AGIRNVGIA
-957 VVEDVVAEREKR
+957 VVEDIVAERERR
-969 GPYKDIFDFCK
+969 GKFKDIFDFCK
-980 RVAEYQGSFSEKHPP
+980 RVTEFQGEQKEKRPP
-995 LSKKVLECLIM
+995 MNKRLIESLIM
-1006 AGALDSLPGSRA
+1006 AGALDELPGSRA
-1018 ALMATVDR
+1018 VLMATVDR
-1026 AIEVAAKHQEDKSMG
+1026 AMEVASRFQEDKDRG
-1041 QMSLFDLGGA
+1041 QMSLFDMGGSA
-1051 GGAGLENTAEVLEEA
+1051 PSMDSSAEVLEEA
-1066 EPWGDMEM
+1066 EEWTAMEM
-1074 LDKERNVLGMC
+1074 LNKERDVLGMF
-1085 LSGHPLDEFRPELKG
+1085 LSGHPLDEFRPELQG
-1100 FTTVSLNYDDLRKK
+1100 FTSCSLDEEELSRHVGGTVI
-1114 VGSRVAVGGVVTQM
+1114 VGGVVTKL

-1133 KRGDTIGI
+1133 KKGDTIGVGSI
-1141 GMMCDFHGDVELF
+1141 QDFHGDLEMF
-1154 FKKDDWERFR
+1154 FKKDLWEKFR
-1164 DKISEGDR
+1164 DTVALDDR
-1172 ILVKGE
+1172 VLVKGT
-1178 LEFKRDKERKPTEE
+1178 LEQQRMGDGV
-1192 LQITVEE
+1192 QIIVEE
-1199 AIQFDT
+1199 VIQLDR
-1205 VRKSM
+1205 VRSDMVSHIHMVLYSSM
-1210 VNFVHISMESGMIT
+1210 VDDSFSDKLLSAMEKY
-1224 EEFLQKLEEGL
+1224 EPFEG
-1235 AGFEVFEE
+1235 ER
-1243 TEHGCRLV
+1243 GCEIV
-1251 CHVETPSGFEHI
+1251 AHVETESGNVHVLTL
-1263 IKLNK
+1263 KNK
-1268 YKVYYTVEL
+1268 KVVYTPEL
-1277 LNWLR
+1277 LQFLR
-1282 QDMGLTKIWASPK
+1282 KDLGVLKIWVS
-1295 ENR
+1295 NRAKR

>member
-13 SVLKSS
+13 SVLQSS
-19 ARLDGILEAAAAENA
+19 ARLDDILAAAADENA

-39 TDHGAMFGI
+39 TDHAAMFGV

-60 KRKEQG
+60 VRKEKG

-77 VYVDSPSAN
+77 IYVDTSSAN
-86 QKDPTTYERLTLLVE
+86 QKDPITFERLTLLVE
-101 NEVGYYN
+101 NEKGYYN

-133 VNEHKEGIIAIA
+133 IEEHKEGIIAIA
-145 GDFFSR
+145 GDFFSK

-166 YIESLDKIFDRDHLY
+166 YMESLDKIFDHDHLY
-181 LSVCDNGIP
+181 ISVCNNGV
-190 QQKLLNDYNVQ
+190 QGQKLLNDYNVK
-201 LAGELGREVVAVAD
+201 LAGELGREIVAVGD
-215 VHYIKQEDAQA
+215 VHYIKPEDAEA
-226 HKVLRCI
+226 HKILRCI
-233 SLKET
+233 ALKET
-238 LNDFTDKRFPTD
+238 LNGFDDKHFPD
-250 QFYFRTEQE
+250 NGKFYFRSEAE
-259 MVALFGHIPGAI
+259 MVEMFGHIPGAI
-271 ENTVKIAERCNF
+271 ENTVKIAERCNY
-283 TVKTGIGDEYWPRF
+283 TVKTGIGDEFWPRF
-297 KIPEDFLA
+297 KIPEDFL
-305 SEEYQSI
+305 SSDEYQNI
-312 KAIMKSEY
+312 KAIMKAEY
-320 DAEYPEIHERERL
+320 DAEYPVVREREVK
-333 GIIKDKA
+333 GVIKDK
-340 KKLIAAYCAEK
+340 KKKVTATYCADK
-351 GVDEKSLTDEEKA
+351 GIAEDALTDEDKA
-364 EFQNQASQE
+364 EIERLSQPE
-373 PFTDEDNKAWEKNTH
+373 FFDEDDQKAWDKSVR

-398 IYITHLCNERLKW
+398 IYITHLCNQRLKW
-411 RFPDE
+411 RFPKE
-416 DFKFPARETDVA
+416 DFKFPAHETDVG

-457 RDNGIPVGPGR
+457 REHGIPVGPGR

-486 PLKFDLLFERF
+486 PLTFDLLFERF

-526 KYGYD
+526 KYGKE

-572 TLNFSLEQ
+572 TLNFSLKQ

-585 KKNKKGGEDH
+585 DKKGNH
-595 LEDGYSSEPLQA
+595 LEDGYSPEPLQA
-607 LVNSRASYQNLWE
+607 MIGSRASYQNLWD

-644 PIYNLAPLYRAAPA
+644 PIYNLAPLYRAASE

-693 SMVKKNRGIDLDM
+693 NMVKKNRSIELDM

-766 PHFIARKNGREE
+766 PHFIARKNGQEE

-809 LGGYTLG
+809 LGGYSLG

-841 RKCEERGYD
+841 QKCLDNGYD
-850 HAVIDKIW
+850 KAMIQKVWD
-858 KAVLPFCGYAFNKS
+858 AVLPFCGYAFNKS

-885 YLKAHYGA
+885 YLKAHYGP

-905 KTEDIVTIIQESK
+905 KTEDIVTIILECK
-918 RLGIKVLT
+918 RLDIDVVSPNINASMGEFVAT
-926 PDINTSYGVFTANP
+926 PDKK
-940 EGQILYGL
+940 ILFGL
-948 AGIRNVGLA
+948 AGIRNVGIG
-957 VVEDVVAEREKR
+957 VVEDIVAERERR
-969 GPYKDIFDFCK
+969 GKFKDIFDFCK
-980 RVAEYQGSFSEKHPP
+980 RVTEYQGEQKEKRPP
-995 LSKKVLECLIM
+995 MNKRLIESLIM
-1006 AGALDSLPGSRA
+1006 AGALDELPGSRA
-1018 ALMATVDR
+1018 VLMATVDR
-1026 AIEVAAKHQEDKSMG
+1026 AMEVASRFQEDKDRG
-1041 QMSLFDLGGA
+1041 QMSLFDMGGSA
-1051 GGAGLENTAEVLEEA
+1051 PSMDSSAEVLEEA
-1066 EPWGDMEM
+1066 EEWTAMEM
-1074 LDKERNVLGMC
+1074 LNKERDVLGMF
-1085 LSGHPLDEFRPELKG
+1085 LSGHPLDEFRPELQG
-1100 FTTVSLNYDDLRKK
+1100 FTTCSLEEEELSRH
-1114 VGSRVAVGGVVTQM
+1114 VGGTVIVGGVVTKL

-1133 KRGDTIGI
+1133 KRGDTIGAGAI
-1141 GMMCDFHGDVELF
+1141 QDFHGDLEMF
-1154 FKKDDWERFR
+1154 FKKDLWEKFR
-1164 DKISEGDR
+1164 DTVALDDR
-1172 ILVKGE
+1172 VLVKGS
-1178 LEFKRDKERKPTEE
+1178 LEQQRMGDGV
-1192 LQITVEE
+1192 QIVVEE
-1199 AIQFDT
+1199 VIQLDR
-1205 VRKSM
+1205 VRSDMVSHIHMVLYSSM
-1210 VNFVHISMESGMIT
+1210 VDDNFTDKLMTAMEKY
-1224 EEFLQKLEEGL
+1224 EPFEG
-1235 AGFEVFEE
+1235 ER
-1243 TEHGCRLV
+1243 GCELV
-1251 CHVETPSGFEHI
+1251 CHVETDSGNVHVLAL
-1263 IKLNK
+1263 KNK
-1268 YKVYYTVEL
+1268 KVVYTPEL
-1277 LNWLR
+1277 LQFLR
-1282 QDMGLTKIWASPK
+1282 K
-1295 ENR
+1295 ELGVAKVWVSNRAKR

>member
-13 SVLKSS
+13 SVLQSS
-19 ARLDGILEAAAAENA
+19 ARLDGILAAAADENA

-54 GKDLNK
+54 GKDMNK
-60 KRKEQG
+60 ARKEKG

-77 VYVDSPSAN
+77 IYVDTSSAN
-86 QKDPTTYERLTLLVE
+86 QKDPTTFERLTLLVE
-101 NEVGYYN
+101 NEAGYYN

-114 FRYEDGD
+114 YRYEDGD

-133 VNEHKEGIIAIA
+133 IEEHKEGIIAIA
-145 GDFFSR
+145 GDFFSK
-151 YGQNVAAGRNSVARE
+151 YGQSVVAGRNSVARE
-166 YIESLDKIFDRDHLY
+166 YMEALDKIFDHDHLY
-181 LSVCDNGIP
+181 ISVCDNGV
-190 QQKLLNDYNVQ
+190 QGQKLLNEYNVK
-201 LAGELGREVVAVAD
+201 LAGELGREIVAVAD
-215 VHYIKQEDAQA
+215 VHYIKAEDAQA
-226 HKVLRCI
+226 HKILRCI

-238 LNDFTDKRFPTD
+238 LNGFDDKRFPSD
-250 QFYFRTEQE
+250 KFYFRSEAE
-259 MVALFGHIPGAI
+259 MVELFGHIPGAI
-271 ENTVKIAERCNF
+271 ENTVKIAERCNY
-283 TVKTGIGDEYWPRF
+283 TVKTGIGDEFWPRF
-297 KIPEDFLA
+297 KIPDEFLA

-312 KAIMKSEY
+312 KAIMKAEY
-320 DAEYPEIHERERL
+320 DAEYPVVREREL
-333 GIIKDKA
+333 KGVIKDK
-340 KKLIAAYCAEK
+340 KKKVQESYCTEK
-351 GVDEKSLTDEEKA
+351 GIEPDALTDDDKA
-364 EFQNQASQE
+364 EIERLSQPE
-373 PFTDEDNKAWEKNTH
+373 FFDENDNKAWDKAVH
-388 RWCKPGGDAD
+388 RWCKPGSDSD
-398 IYITHLCNERLKW
+398 IYITHLCNQRLQW
-411 RFPDE
+411 RFPKE
-416 DFKFPARETDVA
+416 DFKFPAHETDVG

-457 RDNGIPVGPGR
+457 REHGIPVGPGR

-486 PLKFDLLFERF
+486 PLTFDLLFERF

-526 KYGYD
+526 KYGKE

-572 TLNFSLEQ
+572 TLNFSLKQ

-585 KKNKKGGEDH
+585 DKKGNN
-595 LEDGYSSEPLQA
+595 LEDGYSPEPLQA
-607 LVNSRASYQNLWE
+607 MINSRASYQNLWDV
-620 IAKKLEDLP
+620 AKKLEDLP

-644 PIYNLAPLYRAAPA
+644 PIYNLAPLYRAAPE

-693 SMVKKNRGIDLDM
+693 NMVKKNRKIEVDM

-766 PHFIARKNGREE
+766 PHFIARKNGQEE

-841 RKCEERGYD
+841 QKCLDKGYEKEMIQK
-850 HAVIDKIW
+850 VW
-858 KAVLPFCGYAFNKS
+858 NAVLPFCGYAFNKS

-885 YLKAHYGA
+885 YLKAHYGP

-905 KTEDIVTIIQESK
+905 KTEDIVTIILECK
-918 RLGIKVLT
+918 RL
-926 PDINTSYGVFTANP
+926 DIEVVSPNINASMGEFVANT
-940 EGQILYGL
+940 EGQILFGL
-948 AGIRNVGLA
+948 AGIRNVGIA
-957 VVEDVVAEREKR
+957 VVEDIVAERERR
-969 GPYKDIFDFCK
+969 GKFKDIFDFCK
-980 RVAEYQGSFSEKHPP
+980 RVTEYQGEQKEKRPP
-995 LSKKVLECLIM
+995 MNKRLIESLIM
-1006 AGALDSLPGSRA
+1006 AGALDELPGSRA
-1018 ALMATVDR
+1018 VLMATVDR
-1026 AIEVAAKHQEDKSMG
+1026 AMEVASRFQEDKDRG
-1041 QMSLFDLGGA
+1041 QMSLFDMGGGA
-1051 GGAGLENTAEVLEEA
+1051 PSMDSSAEVLEEA
-1066 EPWGDMEM
+1066 EEWTAMEM
-1074 LDKERNVLGMC
+1074 LNKERDVLGLF
-1085 LSGHPLDEFRPELKG
+1085 LSGHPLDEFRPELQG
-1100 FTTVSLNYDDLRKK
+1100 FTSCSLDEEELSRHVGGTVI
-1114 VGSRVAVGGVVTQM
+1114 VGGVVTKL

-1133 KRGDTIGI
+1133 KRGDTIGAGSI
-1141 GMMCDFHGDVELF
+1141 QDFHGDLEMF
-1154 FKKDDWERFR
+1154 FKKDLWEKFR
-1164 DKISEGDR
+1164 DTVALDDR
-1172 ILVKGE
+1172 VLVKGS
-1178 LEFKRDKERKPTEE
+1178 LEQQRMGDGV
-1192 LQITVEE
+1192 QIVVEE
-1199 AIQFDT
+1199 VIQLDR
-1205 VRKSM
+1205 VRSDMVSHIHVVLYSSM
-1210 VNFVHISMESGMIT
+1210 VDDAFADKLLTAMEKY
-1224 EEFLQKLEEGL
+1224 EPFEG
-1235 AGFEVFEE
+1235 ER
-1243 TEHGCRLV
+1243 GCEIV
-1251 CHVETPSGFEHI
+1251 AHVETESGNVHVLSL
-1263 IKLNK
+1263 KNK
-1268 YKVYYTVEL
+1268 KVVYTPEL
-1277 LNWLR
+1277 LQYLR
-1282 QDMGLTKIWASPK
+1282 KDLGALKVWVS
-1295 ENR
+1295 NRAKR

>member
-1 MAFVHLQVHSEF
+1 MAFVHLQTHSEF
-13 SVLKSS
+13 SILQAS
-19 ARLDGILEAAAAENA
+19 ARLDDILAAAAAENA

-71 TIYGCH
+71 TVYGCH
-77 VYVDSPSAN
+77 IYVDTPSAS
-86 QKDPTTYERLTLLVE
+86 QKDPTTFERLTLLVE
-101 NEVGYYN
+101 NEKGYYN

-114 FRYEDGD
+114 YRYEDGD
-121 RWAEIPSVPLSV
+121 RWAEIPSVPLETI
-133 VNEHKEGIIAIA
+133 NEFKEGIIAIA

-151 YGQNVAAGRNSVARE
+151 YGQNVASGRDSLALE
-166 YIESLDKIFDRDHLY
+166 YMDRLNEIFDHDHLY
-181 LSVCDNGIP
+181 ISVCDNGIP
-190 QQKLLNDYNVQ
+190 QQKRVNEFNVE
-201 LAGELGREVVAVAD
+201 LAKKYGREVVAVGD
-215 VHYIKQEDAQA
+215 VHYIKPDDATA
-226 HKVLRCI
+226 HKILRCI
-233 SLKET
+233 SLKVT
-238 LNDFTDKRFPTD
+238 LNDFEDKRFPTD
-250 QFYFRTEQE
+250 KFYFRTEKE
-259 MVALFGHIPGAI
+259 MVELFGHIPGAI

-283 TVKTGIGDEYWPRF
+283 TVKTGIGDEFWPRF
-297 KIPEDFLA
+297 KIPDEFLA
-305 SEEYQSI
+305 SDEYQSI
-312 KAIMKSEY
+312 KSIMKAEYDSEY
-320 DAEYPEIHERERL
+320 PVVREREL
-333 GIIKDKA
+333 KGIIKDRKKRVKA
-340 KKLIAAYCAEK
+340 NYCAEK
-351 GVDEKSLTDEEKA
+351 GIAEDALTE
-364 EFQNQASQE
+364 
-373 PFTDEDNKAWEKNTH
+373 EDNAEIERLSQPEFFDADDQKAWDKNVH
-388 RWCKPGGDAD
+388 RWCKPGSDSD

-416 DFKFPARETDVA
+416 EFKFPTHETDVG

-457 RDNGIPVGPGR
+457 REHGIPVGPGR

-486 PLKFDLLFERF
+486 PLTFDLLFERF

-526 KYGYD
+526 KYGKE

-546 VITDVARVLGLPPA
+546 VITDVARVLGFAPG
-560 EAKQITKLFPQR
+560 EAKTVTKLFPQR
-572 TLNFSLEQ
+572 TLNFSLKQ

-585 KKNKKGGEDH
+585 DKKGNN
-595 LEDGYSSEPLQA
+595 LEDGYSPEPLQA
-607 LVNSRASYQNLWE
+607 LINSRASYQNLWE
-620 IAKKLEDLP
+620 VAKKLEDLP

-644 PIYNLAPLYRAAPA
+644 PIYNLAPLYRAAPE

-693 SMVKKNRGIDLDM
+693 KMVEQNRNIKLVM
-706 GHIPLDDK
+706 NKIPIDDK
-714 ETFDLL
+714 ATFELL
-720 GKGMT
+720 GKGLT

-766 PHFIARKNGREE
+766 PHFIARKNGKEE

-841 RKCEERGYD
+841 QKCLDKGYD
-850 HAVIDKIW
+850 KDMIQKVW
-858 KAVLPFCGYAFNKS
+858 NAVLPFCGYAFNKS

-885 YLKAHYGA
+885 YLKTHYGP

-905 KTEDIVTIIQESK
+905 KTEDTVTIILECK
-918 RLGIKVLT
+918 RLGIEVLS
-926 PDINTSYGVFTANP
+926 PNINTSLGVFSANAK
-940 EGQILYGL
+940 GQILYGL
-948 AGIRNVGLA
+948 AGIRNVGIA
-957 VVEDVVAEREKR
+957 VVEDVVAERERR
-969 GPYKDIFDFCK
+969 GIYKDIFDFCK
-980 RVAEYQGSFSEKHPP
+980 RVTEYQAAQNEKRPP
-995 LSKKVLECLIM
+995 LNKKVLECLIM
-1006 AGALDSLPGSRA
+1006 AGALDDLPGSRA
-1018 ALMATVDR
+1018 VQIASVDR
-1026 AIEVAAKHQEDKSMG
+1026 ALEVAMRSQEDKVKG
-1041 QMSLFDLGGA
+1041 QVSLFDLGGA
-1051 GGAGLENTAEVLEEA
+1051 VSMPNTAEVLEEA
-1066 EPWGDMEM
+1066 EEWTAMEM
-1074 LDKERNVLGMC
+1074 LNKERSVLGLF
-1085 LSGHPLDEFRPELKG
+1085 LSGHPLDEFRPELTG
-1100 FTTVSLNYDDLRKK
+1100 FTSCSLSEDEIVRH
-1114 VGSRVAVGGVVTQM
+1114 VGDTIVAGGVVIRM

-1133 KRGDTIGI
+1133 KRGDTIGSGAI
-1141 GMMCDFHGDVELF
+1141 QDFHGEVELF
-1154 FKKDDWERFR
+1154 FKKDVWERLR
-1164 DKISEGDR
+1164 DTVSIDDR
-1172 ILVKGE
+1172 VLVKGT
-1178 LEFKRDKERKPTEE
+1178 LEQQRDRDGY
-1192 LQITVEE
+1192 QIIVEE
-1199 AIQFDT
+1199 VIQLDR
-1205 VRKSM
+1205 VRCDM
-1210 VNFVHISMESGMIT
+1210 VSHIHVSLYSGMLT
-1224 EEFLQKLEEGL
+1224 DEFLDKLEVEIKANL
-1235 AGFEVFEE
+1235 ADEYTHGCELVFHLE
-1243 TEHGCRLV
+1243 TE
-1251 CHVETPSGFEHI
+1251 SGFEHAVVL
-1263 IKLNK
+1263 KK
-1268 YKVYYTVEL
+1268 YKVVYTQEL
-1277 LNWLR
+1277 LQWLR
-1282 QDMGLTKIWASPK
+1282 TDLGALKVWVS
-1295 ENR
+1295 NRAKR

>member
-13 SVLKSS
+13 SVLQSS
-19 ARLDGILEAAAAENA
+19 ARLDGILAAAADENA

-54 GKDLNK
+54 GKDMNK
-60 KRKEQG
+60 ARKEKG

-77 VYVDSPSAN
+77 IYVDTPSAN
-86 QKDPTTYERLTLLVE
+86 QKDPITFERLTLLVE
-101 NEVGYYN
+101 NEAGYYN

-114 FRYEDGD
+114 YRYEDGD

-133 VNEHKEGIIAIA
+133 IEEHKEGIIAIA
-145 GDFFSR
+145 GDFFSK
-151 YGQNVAAGRNSVARE
+151 YGQSVAAGRNSVARE
-166 YIESLDKIFDRDHLY
+166 YMEALDKIFDHDHLY
-181 LSVCDNGIP
+181 ISVCDNGVP

-201 LAGELGREVVAVAD
+201 LAGELGREIVAVAD
-215 VHYIKQEDAQA
+215 VHYIKAEDAEA
-226 HKVLRCI
+226 HKILRCI
-233 SLKET
+233 ALKET
-238 LNDFTDKRFPTD
+238 LNGFDDKHFPD
-250 QFYFRTEQE
+250 NGKFYFRSEAE
-259 MVALFGHIPGAI
+259 MVELFGHIPGAI
-271 ENTVKIAERCNF
+271 ENTVKIAERCNY
-283 TVKTGIGDEYWPRF
+283 TVKTGIGDEFWPRF

-305 SEEYQSI
+305 SDEYQSI
-312 KAIMKSEY
+312 KAIMKAEY
-320 DAEYPEIHERERL
+320 DAEYPVVREREL
-333 GIIKDKA
+333 KGVIKDK
-340 KKLIAAYCAEK
+340 KKKVTATYCADK
-351 GVDEKSLTDEEKA
+351 GIAEDALTDEDKA
-364 EFQNQASQE
+364 EIERLSQPE
-373 PFTDEDNKAWEKNTH
+373 FFDEDDNKAWDKSVR

-398 IYITHLCNERLKW
+398 IYITHLCNQRLKW
-411 RFPDE
+411 RFPKE
-416 DFKFPARETDVA
+416 DFKFPAHETDVG

-433 ELNCIRNMNVAG
+433 EINCIRNMNVAG

-457 RDNGIPVGPGR
+457 REHGIPVGPGR

-486 PLKFDLLFERF
+486 PLTFDLLFERF

-526 KYGYD
+526 KYGKE

-572 TLNFSLEQ
+572 TLNFSLKQ

-585 KKNKKGGEDH
+585 DKKGNN
-595 LEDGYSSEPLQA
+595 LEDGYSPEPLQA
-607 LVNSRASYQNLWE
+607 MIGSRASYQNLWD

-644 PIYNLAPLYRAAPA
+644 PIYNLAPLYRAAPE

-693 SMVKKNRGIDLDM
+693 NMVKKNRSIELDM

-766 PHFIARKNGREE
+766 PHFIARKNGQEE

-841 RKCEERGYD
+841 QKCLDKGYD
-850 HAVIDKIW
+850 KAMIQKVW
-858 KAVLPFCGYAFNKS
+858 NAVLPFCGYAFNKS

-885 YLKAHYGA
+885 YLKAHYGP

-905 KTEDIVTIIQESK
+905 KTEDIVTIILECK
-918 RLGIKVLT
+918 RL
-926 PDINTSYGVFTANP
+926 DIEVVSPNINASMGEFVANK
-940 EGQILYGL
+940 EGQILFGL

-957 VVEDVVAEREKR
+957 VVEDIIAERERR
-969 GPYKDIFDFCK
+969 GKFKDIFDFCK
-980 RVAEYQGSFSEKHPP
+980 RVTEYQGEQKEKRPP
-995 LSKKVLECLIM
+995 MNKRLIESLIM
-1006 AGALDSLPGSRA
+1006 AGALDEFPGNRA
-1018 ALMATVDR
+1018 VLMATVDR
-1026 AIEVAAKHQEDKSMG
+1026 AMEVAARSQEDKDRG
-1041 QMSLFDLGGA
+1041 QMSLFDMGGGA
-1051 GGAGLENTAEVLEEA
+1051 PSMDSSAEVLEEA
-1066 EPWGDMEM
+1066 EEWSAMEM
-1074 LDKERNVLGMC
+1074 LNKERDVVGLF
-1085 LSGHPLDEFRPELKG
+1085 LSGHPLDEFRPELQG
-1100 FTTVSLNYDDLRKK
+1100 FTSCSLDEEELTRHEGGTVI
-1114 VGSRVAVGGVVTQM
+1114 VGGVVTKL

-1133 KRGDTIGI
+1133 KRGDTIGAGSI
-1141 GMMCDFHGDVELF
+1141 QDFHGDLEMF
-1154 FKKDDWERFR
+1154 FKKDMWEKFR
-1164 DKISEGDR
+1164 DTVALDDR
-1172 ILVKGE
+1172 VLVKGN
-1178 LEFKRDKERKPTEE
+1178 LEHQRMGDGMQ
-1192 LQITVEE
+1192 LVVEE
-1199 AIQFDT
+1199 VIQLDR
-1205 VRKSM
+1205 VRSDMVSHIHMVVYSSM
-1210 VNFVHISMESGMIT
+1210 IDDDFADKLLTAMEKY
-1224 EEFLQKLEEGL
+1224 EPFEG
-1235 AGFEVFEE
+1235 ER
-1243 TEHGCRLV
+1243 GCEIV
-1251 CHVETPSGFEHI
+1251 CHVEAESGNVHVLALKNKKVVYTP
-1263 IKLNK
+1263 
-1268 YKVYYTVEL
+1268 EL
-1277 LNWLR
+1277 LQFLR
-1282 QDMGLTKIWASPK
+1282 K
-1295 ENR
+1295 ELGAAKVWVSNRAKR

>member
-13 SVLKSS
+13 SVLQSS
-19 ARLDGILEAAAAENA
+19 ARLDGILAAAAEENA

-54 GKDLNK
+54 GKDMNK
-60 KRKEQG
+60 ARKEKG

-77 VYVDSPSAN
+77 IYVDTSSAN
-86 QKDPTTYERLTLLVE
+86 QKDPTTFERLTLLVE
-101 NEVGYYN
+101 NEAGYYN

-114 FRYEDGD
+114 YRYEDGD

-133 VNEHKEGIIAIA
+133 IEEHKEGIIAIA
-145 GDFFSR
+145 GDFFSK
-151 YGQNVAAGRNSVARE
+151 YGQSVVAGRNSVARE
-166 YIESLDKIFDRDHLY
+166 YMEALDKIFDHDHLY
-181 LSVCDNGIP
+181 ISVCDNGV
-190 QQKLLNDYNVQ
+190 QGQKLLNEYNVK
-201 LAGELGREVVAVAD
+201 LAGELGREIVAVAD
-215 VHYIKQEDAQA
+215 VHYIKAEDAQA
-226 HKVLRCI
+226 HKILRCI

-238 LNDFTDKRFPTD
+238 LNGFDDKRFPSD
-250 QFYFRTEQE
+250 KFYFRSEAE
-259 MVALFGHIPGAI
+259 MVELFGHIPGAI
-271 ENTVKIAERCNF
+271 ENTVKIAERCNY
-283 TVKTGIGDEYWPRF
+283 TVKTGIGDEFWPRF
-297 KIPEDFLA
+297 KIPDEFLA

-312 KAIMKSEY
+312 KAIMKAEY
-320 DAEYPEIHERERL
+320 DAEYPVVREREL
-333 GIIKDKA
+333 KGVIKDK
-340 KKLIAAYCAEK
+340 KKKVQESYCAEK
-351 GVDEKSLTDEEKA
+351 GIEPDALTDDDKA
-364 EFQNQASQE
+364 EIERLSQPE
-373 PFTDEDNKAWEKNTH
+373 FFDENDNKAWDKAVH
-388 RWCKPGGDAD
+388 RWCKPGSDSD
-398 IYITHLCNERLKW
+398 IYITHLCNQRLQW
-411 RFPDE
+411 RFPKE
-416 DFKFPARETDVA
+416 DFKFPAHETDVG

-457 RDNGIPVGPGR
+457 REHGIPVGPGR

-486 PLKFDLLFERF
+486 PLTFDLLFERF

-526 KYGYD
+526 KYGKE

-572 TLNFSLEQ
+572 TLNFSLKQ

-585 KKNKKGGEDH
+585 DKKGNN
-595 LEDGYSSEPLQA
+595 LEDGYSPEPLQA
-607 LVNSRASYQNLWE
+607 MINSRASYQNLWDV
-620 IAKKLEDLP
+620 AKKLEDLP

-644 PIYNLAPLYRAAPA
+644 PIYNLAPLYRAAPE

-693 SMVKKNRGIDLDM
+693 NMVKKNRKIEVDM

-766 PHFIARKNGREE
+766 PHFIARKNGQEE

-841 RKCEERGYD
+841 QKCLDKGYEKEMIQK
-850 HAVIDKIW
+850 VW
-858 KAVLPFCGYAFNKS
+858 NAVLPFCGYAFNKS

-885 YLKAHYGA
+885 YLKAHYGP

-905 KTEDIVTIIQESK
+905 KTEDIVTIILECK
-918 RLGIKVLT
+918 RL
-926 PDINTSYGVFTANP
+926 DIEVVSPNINASMGEFVANT
-940 EGQILYGL
+940 EGQILFGL
-948 AGIRNVGLA
+948 AGIRNVGIA
-957 VVEDVVAEREKR
+957 VVEDIVAERERR
-969 GPYKDIFDFCK
+969 GKFKDIFDFCK
-980 RVAEYQGSFSEKHPP
+980 RVTEYQGEQKEKRPP
-995 LSKKVLECLIM
+995 MNKRLIESLIM
-1006 AGALDSLPGSRA
+1006 AGALDELPGSRA
-1018 ALMATVDR
+1018 VLMATVDR
-1026 AIEVAAKHQEDKSMG
+1026 AMEVASRFQEDKDRG
-1041 QMSLFDLGGA
+1041 QMSLFDMGGGA
-1051 GGAGLENTAEVLEEA
+1051 PSMDSSAEVLEEA
-1066 EPWGDMEM
+1066 EEWTAMEM
-1074 LDKERNVLGMC
+1074 LNKERDVLGLF
-1085 LSGHPLDEFRPELKG
+1085 LSGHPLDEFRPELQG
-1100 FTTVSLNYDDLRKK
+1100 FTSCSLDEEELSRHVGGTVI
-1114 VGSRVAVGGVVTQM
+1114 VGGVVTKL

-1133 KRGDTIGI
+1133 KRGDTIGAGSI
-1141 GMMCDFHGDVELF
+1141 QDFHGDLEMF
-1154 FKKDDWERFR
+1154 FKKDLWEKFR
-1164 DKISEGDR
+1164 DTVALDDR
-1172 ILVKGE
+1172 VLVKGS
-1178 LEFKRDKERKPTEE
+1178 LEQQRMGDGV
-1192 LQITVEE
+1192 QIVVEE
-1199 AIQFDT
+1199 VIQLDR
-1205 VRKSM
+1205 VRSDMVSHIHVVLYSSM
-1210 VNFVHISMESGMIT
+1210 VDDAFADKLLTAMEKY
-1224 EEFLQKLEEGL
+1224 EPFEG
-1235 AGFEVFEE
+1235 ER
-1243 TEHGCRLV
+1243 GCEIV
-1251 CHVETPSGFEHI
+1251 AHVETESGNVHVLCL
-1263 IKLNK
+1263 KNK
-1268 YKVYYTVEL
+1268 KVVYTPEL
-1277 LNWLR
+1277 LQYLR
-1282 QDMGLTKIWASPK
+1282 KDLGALKVWVS
-1295 ENR
+1295 NRAKR

>member
-13 SVLKSS
+13 SVLQSS
-19 ARLDGILEAAAAENA
+19 ARLDDILAAAANDNA

-77 VYVDSPSAN
+77 VYIDSPSAS
-86 QKDPTTYERLTLLVE
+86 QKDPTTFERLTLLVE
-101 NEVGYYN
+101 NEKGYYN

-114 FRYEDGD
+114 YRYEDGD
-121 RWAEIPSVPLSV
+121 RWAEVPSVPLEV
-133 VNEHKEGIIAIA
+133 VNQFKEGLIAIA

-151 YGQNVAAGRNSVARE
+151 YGQNVAAGRNSQARE
-166 YIESLDKIFDRDHLY
+166 YMDALDKIFDRDHLY
-181 LSVCDNGIP
+181 LSVSDNGVP
-190 QQKLLNDYNVQ
+190 QQNALNQYNVQ
-201 LAGELGREVVAVAD
+201 IAGEMGREVVAVAD
-215 VHYIKQEDAQA
+215 VHYIKPEDALP

-233 SLKET
+233 ALKST

-250 QFYFRTEQE
+250 QFYFRSEEE
-259 MVALFGHIPGAI
+259 MRKLFGDIPGAI
-271 ENTVKIAERCNF
+271 DNTVKIAERCSF
-283 TVKTGIGDEYWPRF
+283 TVKTGIGDEFWPRF

-305 SEEYQSI
+305 SEEYTTI
-312 KAIMKSEY
+312 KNYMKAEY
-320 DAEYPEIHERERL
+320 DAEYPVVREREL
-333 GIIKDKA
+333 KGVIKDK
-340 KKLIAAYCAEK
+340 KKKVTEQYCAEK
-351 GVDEKSLTDEEKA
+351 GLDAEALSEDDKA
-364 EFQNQASQE
+364 EIERLSAPEF
-373 PFTDEDNKAWEKNTH
+373 FDDDDNKAWEKNIR

-398 IYITHLCNERLKW
+398 IYITHLCNQRLKW

-416 DFKFPARETDVA
+416 DFKFPAHETDVA

-445 YLLIVWDFINWS
+445 YLLIVWDFINWA
-457 RDNGIPVGPGR
+457 REHGIPVGPGR

-512 ADRDRGRVIQYVTD
+512 ADRDRGRVIDYVTE
-526 KYGYD
+526 KYGKE

-546 VITDVARVLGLPPA
+546 VVTDVARVLGFPPA
-560 EAKQITKLFPQR
+560 EAKVITKLFPQR
-572 TLNFSLEQ
+572 TLNFSLKQ

-585 KKNKKGGEDH
+585 DKKGNN
-595 LEDGYSSEPLQA
+595 LEDGYSPEPLQA
-607 LVNSRASYQNLWE
+607 LINSRASYQNLWN
-620 IAKKLEDLP
+620 IALTLEDLP

-693 SMVKKNRGIDLDM
+693 NMVKKNRKIDLDM

-714 ETFDLL
+714 ETFELL
-720 GKGMT
+720 GKGLT

-745 TRIFDLIAMN
+745 TRIGDLIAMN

-778 IDCYHPDLEQVLGE
+778 IDCYHPDLEPVLSE

-841 RKCEERGYD
+841 EKCLAKGYD
-850 HAVIDKIW
+850 RSMIQKVWD
-858 KAVLPFCGYAFNKS
+858 AVLPFCGYAFNKS

-885 YLKAHYGA
+885 YLKAHYGP

-905 KTEDIVTIIQESK
+905 KTEDIVTIIQECK
-918 RLGIKVLT
+918 RLGIEVVS
-926 PDINTSYGVFTANP
+926 PNINTSYGVFTANDK
-940 EGQILYGL
+940 GQILYGL

-957 VVEDVVAEREKR
+957 VIEDVVAERDKN
-969 GPYKDIFDFCK
+969 GPFKDIFDFCK
-980 RVAEYQGSFSEKHPP
+980 RVAAYQGSLKEKHPP
-995 LSKKVLECLIM
+995 LSKKLLECLVM
-1006 AGALDSLPGSRA
+1006 AGALDDLPGSRA
-1018 ALMATVDR
+1018 VLMATVDR
-1026 AIEVAAKHQEDKSMG
+1026 AMEVAAKDQEDKSKG

-1051 GGAGLENTAEVLEEA
+1051 AAMPNIAEVLEDA
-1066 EPWGDMEM
+1066 EEWSCMEM
-1074 LDKERNVLGMC
+1074 LNKEREVLGMF
-1085 LSGHPLDEFRPELKG
+1085 LSGHPLDEFRPELQG
-1100 FTTVSLNYDDLRKK
+1100 FTTTSLAPDDLERK
-1114 VGSRVAVGGVVTQM
+1114 VGNTVFVGGVVTKM
-1128 RSIET
+1128 RSVET
-1133 KRGDTIGI
+1133 KRGDTIGFGQI
-1141 GMMCDFHGDVELF
+1141 QDFHGETGLF
-1154 FKKDDWERFR
+1154 FKKDEWEKFR
-1164 DKISEGDR
+1164 DVISQDDR
-1172 ILVKGE
+1172 ILVKGI
-1178 LEFKRDKERKPTEE
+1178 LEHQRDKDRKEMEE
-1192 LQITVEE
+1192 TQIIVEE
-1199 AIQFDT
+1199 AFQLDY
-1205 VRKSM
+1205 VRSAM
-1210 VNFVHISMESGMIT
+1210 VNYIHVSIYSQMLNDD
-1224 EEFLQKLEEGL
+1224 FLVKLEEGL
-1235 AGFEVFEE
+1235 QRFEAFEG
-1243 TEHGCRLV
+1243 EHSCQLV
-1251 CHVETPSGFEHI
+1251 CHIETDSRYEHG
-1263 IKLNK
+1263 LVLRK
-1268 YKVYYTVEL
+1268 YKLEYNQEL
-1277 LNWLR
+1277 MNWLKR
-1282 QDMGLTKIWASPK
+1282 DMGVLKLWVSGKP
-1295 ENR
+1295 RR

>member
-19 ARLDGILEAAAAENA
+19 ARLDGILEAAAEQNA

-60 KRKEQG
+60 KRKEKG
-66 LPPVK
+66 LPPIK

-77 VYVDSPSAN
+77 IYVDTPSAS

-101 NEVGYYN
+101 NEKGYYN

-114 FRYEDGD
+114 YRYEESD
-121 RWAEIPSVPLSV
+121 RWAEIPSVPLEV
-133 VNEHKEGIIAIA
+133 VNQHKEGLIAIA

-151 YGQNVAAGRNSVARE
+151 YGQNVAAGRNSQARE
-166 YIESLDKIFDRDHLY
+166 YMDALDKIFDRDHLY
-181 LSVCDNGIP
+181 LSVCDNGI
-190 QQKLLNDYNVQ
+190 QLQRGVNDYNVQ
-201 LAGELGREVVAVAD
+201 LAKEMGREVVAVAD
-215 VHYIKQEDAQA
+215 VHYIKSEDAMA

-233 SLKET
+233 SLKTT
-238 LNDFTDKRFPTD
+238 LNDFTDARFPTD
-250 QFYFRTEQE
+250 QFYFRSEEE
-259 MVALFGHIPGAI
+259 MVKLFGHIPGAI

-283 TVKTGIGDEYWPRF
+283 TVKTGIGDDFWPRF
-297 KIPEDFLA
+297 KIPEEFLA
-305 SEEYQSI
+305 SEEYQKI
-312 KAIMKSEY
+312 KGYMKAEY
-320 DAEYPEIHERERL
+320 DAEYPVIREREL
-333 GIIKDKA
+333 KGVIKDK
-340 KKLIAAYCAEK
+340 KKKVTETYCAEK
-351 GVDEKSLTDEEKA
+351 GIEPDALTDEDKA
-364 EFQNQASQE
+364 EIERLSQPE
-373 PFTDEDNKAWEKNTH
+373 FFTEEDNKAWDKNVR

-416 DFKFPARETDVA
+416 DFKFPAHETDVA

-445 YLLIVWDFINWS
+445 YLLIVWDFINWA
-457 RDNGIPVGPGR
+457 REHGIPVGPGR

-546 VITDVARVLGLPPA
+546 VVTDVARVLGFPPA

-572 TLNFSLEQ
+572 TLNFSLKQ

-585 KKNKKGGEDH
+585 DKKGNN
-595 LEDGYSSEPLQA
+595 LEDGYSPEPLQA
-607 LVNSRASYQNLWE
+607 FINSRASYQNLWD

-693 SMVKKNRGIDLDM
+693 NMVKKNRGIDLDM

-714 ETFDLL
+714 KTFDLL

-766 PHFIARKNGREE
+766 PHFIARKNGKEE

-841 RKCEERGYD
+841 EKCLAKGYD
-850 HAVIDKIW
+850 KAMIQKVWD
-858 KAVLPFCGYAFNKS
+858 AVLPFCGYAFNKS

-885 YLKAHYGA
+885 YLKTHYGP

-905 KTEDIVTIIQESK
+905 KTEDIVTIIQECK

-957 VVEDVVAEREKR
+957 VVEDVVAERDKH

-1051 GGAGLENTAEVLEEA
+1051 GGAVLENTAEVLEEA

-1074 LDKERNVLGMC
+1074 LDKEREVLGMF
-1085 LSGHPLDEFRPELKG
+1085 LSGHPLDEFRPELQG
-1100 FTTVSLNYDDLRKK
+1100 FTTTSLAAEDLERK
-1114 VGSRVAVGGVVTQM
+1114 VGNTVFVGGVVTKM
-1128 RSIET
+1128 RSVET
-1133 KRGDTIGI
+1133 KRGDTIGFGQI
-1141 GMMCDFHGDVELF
+1141 QDFHGETGLF
-1154 FKKDDWERFR
+1154 FKKDEWEKFR
-1164 DKISEGDR
+1164 DIISQDDR
-1172 ILVKGE
+1172 ILVKGV
-1178 LEFKRDKERKPTEE
+1178 LEHQRDKDRKEMEE
-1192 LQITVEE
+1192 TQIIVEE
-1199 AIQFDT
+1199 AFQLDY
-1205 VRKSM
+1205 VRSKM
-1210 VNFVHISMESGMIT
+1210 VKYIHVSIFSQMLT
-1224 EEFLQKLEEGL
+1224 DEFLTKLEEGL
-1235 AGFEVFEE
+1235 QQFEAFEGE
-1243 TEHGCRLV
+1243 PASQLV
-1251 CHVETPSGFEHI
+1251 CHIETESNYEHGVVL
-1263 IKLNK
+1263 KK
-1268 YKVYYTVEL
+1268 YKVSYTSEL
-1277 LNWLR
+1277 LNWLKR
-1282 QDMGLTKIWASPK
+1282 DMGVLKIWVSGKP
-1295 ENR
+1295 RR

>member
-1 MAFVHLQVHSEF
+1 MAFVHLQTHSEF
-13 SVLKSS
+13 SILQAS
-19 ARLDGILEAAAAENA
+19 ARLDDILAAAAAENA

-71 TIYGCH
+71 TVYGCH
-77 VYVDSPSAN
+77 IYVDTPSAS
-86 QKDPTTYERLTLLVE
+86 QKDPTTFERLTLLVE
-101 NEVGYYN
+101 NEKGYYN

-114 FRYEDGD
+114 YRYEDGD
-121 RWAEIPSVPLSV
+121 RWAEIPSVPLETI
-133 VNEHKEGIIAIA
+133 NEFKEGIIAIA

-151 YGQNVAAGRNSVARE
+151 YGQNVASGRDSLALE
-166 YIESLDKIFDRDHLY
+166 YMNRLNEIFDHDHLY
-181 LSVCDNGIP
+181 ISVCDNGIQ
-190 QQKLLNDYNVQ
+190 QQKRVNDFNVE
-201 LAGELGREVVAVAD
+201 LAKKYGREVVAVGD
-215 VHYIKQEDAQA
+215 VHYIKPDDATA
-226 HKVLRCI
+226 HKILRCI
-233 SLKET
+233 SLKVT
-238 LNDFTDKRFPTD
+238 LNDFEDKRFPTD
-250 QFYFRTEQE
+250 KFYFRTEKE
-259 MVALFGHIPGAI
+259 MVELFGHIPGAI

-283 TVKTGIGDEYWPRF
+283 TVKTGIGDEFWPRF
-297 KIPEDFLA
+297 KIPDEFLA
-305 SEEYQSI
+305 SDEYQSI
-312 KAIMKSEY
+312 KSIMKAEYDSEY
-320 DAEYPEIHERERL
+320 PVVREREL
-333 GIIKDKA
+333 KGIIKDRKKKVKA
-340 KKLIAAYCAEK
+340 NYCAEK
-351 GVDEKSLTDEEKA
+351 GIAEDALTDADNA
-364 EFQNQASQE
+364 EIERLSQPE
-373 PFTDEDNKAWEKNTH
+373 FFDDDDQKAWDKNVH
-388 RWCKPGGDAD
+388 RWCKPGSDSD

-416 DFKFPARETDVA
+416 EFKFPTHETDVG

-457 RDNGIPVGPGR
+457 REHGIPVGPGR

-486 PLKFDLLFERF
+486 PLTFDLLFERF

-526 KYGYD
+526 KYGKE

-546 VITDVARVLGLPPA
+546 VITDVARVLGFAPG
-560 EAKQITKLFPQR
+560 EAKTVTKLFPQR
-572 TLNFSLEQ
+572 TLNFSLKQ

-585 KKNKKGGEDH
+585 DKKGNN
-595 LEDGYSSEPLQA
+595 LEDGYSPEPLQA
-607 LVNSRASYQNLWE
+607 LINSRASYQNLWDV
-620 IAKKLEDLP
+620 AKKLEDLP

-644 PIYNLAPLYRAAPA
+644 PIYNLAPLYRAAPE

-693 SMVKKNRGIDLDM
+693 RMVEQNRNIKLVM
-706 GHIPLDDK
+706 NKIPIDDK
-714 ETFDLL
+714 ATFELL
-720 GKGMT
+720 GKGLT

-766 PHFIARKNGREE
+766 PHFIARKNGKEE

-841 RKCEERGYD
+841 QKCLDKGYD
-850 HAVIDKIW
+850 KDMIQKVW
-858 KAVLPFCGYAFNKS
+858 NAVLPFCGYAFNKS

-885 YLKAHYGA
+885 YLKTHYGP

-905 KTEDIVTIIQESK
+905 KTEDTVTIILECK
-918 RLGIKVLT
+918 RLGIEVLS
-926 PDINTSYGVFTANP
+926 PNINTSLGVFSANAK
-940 EGQILYGL
+940 GQILYGL
-948 AGIRNVGLA
+948 AGIRNVGIA
-957 VVEDVVAEREKR
+957 VVEDVVAERERR
-969 GPYKDIFDFCK
+969 GIYKDIFDFCK
-980 RVAEYQGSFSEKHPP
+980 RVTEYQAAQNEKRPP
-995 LSKKVLECLIM
+995 LNKKVLECLIM
-1006 AGALDSLPGSRA
+1006 AGALDDLPGSRA
-1018 ALMATVDR
+1018 VQIASVDR
-1026 AIEVAAKHQEDKSMG
+1026 ALEVAMRSQEDKVKG
-1041 QMSLFDLGGA
+1041 QVSLFDLGGA
-1051 GGAGLENTAEVLEEA
+1051 VSMPNTAEVLEEA
-1066 EPWGDMEM
+1066 EEWTAMEM
-1074 LDKERNVLGMC
+1074 LNKERSVLGLF
-1085 LSGHPLDEFRPELKG
+1085 LSGHPLDEFRPELTG
-1100 FTTVSLNYDDLRKK
+1100 FTSCSLSEDEIVRH
-1114 VGSRVAVGGVVTQM
+1114 VGDTIVAGGVVIRM

-1133 KRGDTIGI
+1133 KRGDTIGSGAI
-1141 GMMCDFHGDVELF
+1141 QDFHGEVELF
-1154 FKKDDWERFR
+1154 FKKDVWERLR
-1164 DKISEGDR
+1164 DTVSIDDR
-1172 ILVKGE
+1172 VLVKGT
-1178 LEFKRDKERKPTEE
+1178 LEQQRDRDGY
-1192 LQITVEE
+1192 QIIVEE
-1199 AIQFDT
+1199 VIQLDR
-1205 VRKSM
+1205 VRCDM
-1210 VNFVHISMESGMIT
+1210 VSHIHVSLYSGMLT
-1224 EEFLQKLEEGL
+1224 DEFLDKLEVEMKANL
-1235 AGFEVFEE
+1235 ADEYTHGCELVFHLE
-1243 TEHGCRLV
+1243 TE
-1251 CHVETPSGFEHI
+1251 SGFEHAVVL
-1263 IKLNK
+1263 KK
-1268 YKVYYTVEL
+1268 YKVVYTQEL
-1277 LNWLR
+1277 LQWLR
-1282 QDMGLTKIWASPK
+1282 TDLGALKVWVS
-1295 ENR
+1295 NRAKR

>member
-13 SVLKSS
+13 SVLQSS
-19 ARLDGILEAAAAENA
+19 ARLDDILAAAADENA

-39 TDHGAMFGI
+39 TDHAAMFGV

-60 KRKEQG
+60 VRKEKG

-77 VYVDSPSAN
+77 IYVDTSSAN
-86 QKDPTTYERLTLLVE
+86 QKDPITFERLTLLVE
-101 NEVGYYN
+101 NEKGYYN

-133 VNEHKEGIIAIA
+133 IEEHKEGIIAIA
-145 GDFFSR
+145 GDFFSK

-166 YIESLDKIFDRDHLY
+166 YMESLDKIFDHDHLY
-181 LSVCDNGIP
+181 ISVCNNGV
-190 QQKLLNDYNVQ
+190 QGQKLLNDYNVK
-201 LAGELGREVVAVAD
+201 LAGELGREIVAVGD
-215 VHYIKQEDAQA
+215 VHYIKPEDAEA
-226 HKVLRCI
+226 HKILRCI
-233 SLKET
+233 ALKET
-238 LNDFTDKRFPTD
+238 LNGFDDKHFPD
-250 QFYFRTEQE
+250 NGKFYFRSEAE
-259 MVALFGHIPGAI
+259 MVEMFGHIPGAI
-271 ENTVKIAERCNF
+271 ENTVKIAERCNY
-283 TVKTGIGDEYWPRF
+283 TVKTGIGDEFWPRF
-297 KIPEDFLA
+297 KIPEDFL
-305 SEEYQSI
+305 SSDEYQNI
-312 KAIMKSEY
+312 KAIMKAEY
-320 DAEYPEIHERERL
+320 DAEYPVVREREVK
-333 GIIKDKA
+333 GVIKDK
-340 KKLIAAYCAEK
+340 KKKVTATYCADK
-351 GVDEKSLTDEEKA
+351 GIAEDALTDEDKA
-364 EFQNQASQE
+364 EIERLSQPE
-373 PFTDEDNKAWEKNTH
+373 FFDEDDQKAWDKSVR

-398 IYITHLCNERLKW
+398 IYITHLCNQRLKW
-411 RFPDE
+411 RFPKE
-416 DFKFPARETDVA
+416 DFKFPAHETDVG

-457 RDNGIPVGPGR
+457 REHGIPVGPGR

-486 PLKFDLLFERF
+486 PLTFDLLFERF

-526 KYGYD
+526 KYGKE

-572 TLNFSLEQ
+572 TLNFSLKQ

-585 KKNKKGGEDH
+585 DKKGNN
-595 LEDGYSSEPLQA
+595 LEDGYSPEPLQA
-607 LVNSRASYQNLWE
+607 MIGSRASYQNLWD

-644 PIYNLAPLYRAAPA
+644 PIYNLAPLYRAASE

-693 SMVKKNRGIDLDM
+693 NMVKKNRSIELDM

-766 PHFIARKNGREE
+766 PHFIARKNGQEE

-809 LGGYTLG
+809 LGGYSLG

-841 RKCEERGYD
+841 QKCLDNGYD
-850 HAVIDKIW
+850 KAMIQKVWD
-858 KAVLPFCGYAFNKS
+858 AVLPFCGYAFNKS

-885 YLKAHYGA
+885 YLKAHYGP

-905 KTEDIVTIIQESK
+905 KTEDIVTIILECK
-918 RLGIKVLT
+918 RLDIDVVSPNINASMGEFVAT
-926 PDINTSYGVFTANP
+926 PDKK
-940 EGQILYGL
+940 ILFGL
-948 AGIRNVGLA
+948 AGIRNVGIG
-957 VVEDVVAEREKR
+957 VVEDIVAERERR
-969 GPYKDIFDFCK
+969 GKFKDIFDFCK
-980 RVAEYQGSFSEKHPP
+980 RVTEYQGEQKEKRPP
-995 LSKKVLECLIM
+995 MNKRLIESLIM
-1006 AGALDSLPGSRA
+1006 AGALDELPGSRA
-1018 ALMATVDR
+1018 VLMATVDR
-1026 AIEVAAKHQEDKSMG
+1026 AMEVASRFQEDKDRG
-1041 QMSLFDLGGA
+1041 QMSLFDMGSSA
-1051 GGAGLENTAEVLEEA
+1051 PSMDSSAEVLEEA
-1066 EPWGDMEM
+1066 EEWTAMEM
-1074 LDKERNVLGMC
+1074 LNKERDVLGMF
-1085 LSGHPLDEFRPELKG
+1085 LSGHPLDEFRPELQG
-1100 FTTVSLNYDDLRKK
+1100 FTTCSLEEEELSRH
-1114 VGSRVAVGGVVTQM
+1114 VGGTVIVGGVVTKL

-1133 KRGDTIGI
+1133 KRGDTIGAGAI
-1141 GMMCDFHGDVELF
+1141 QDFHGDLEMF
-1154 FKKDDWERFR
+1154 FKKDLWEKFR
-1164 DKISEGDR
+1164 DTVALDDR
-1172 ILVKGE
+1172 VLVKGS
-1178 LEFKRDKERKPTEE
+1178 LEQQRLGDGV
-1192 LQITVEE
+1192 QIVVEE
-1199 AIQFDT
+1199 VIQLDR
-1205 VRKSM
+1205 VRSDMVSHIHMVLYSSM
-1210 VNFVHISMESGMIT
+1210 VDDNFTDKLMTAMEKY
-1224 EEFLQKLEEGL
+1224 EPFEG
-1235 AGFEVFEE
+1235 ER
-1243 TEHGCRLV
+1243 GCELV
-1251 CHVETPSGFEHI
+1251 CHVETDSGNVHVLAL
-1263 IKLNK
+1263 KNK
-1268 YKVYYTVEL
+1268 KVVYTPEL
-1277 LNWLR
+1277 LQFLR
-1282 QDMGLTKIWASPK
+1282 K
-1295 ENR
+1295 ELGVAKVWVSNRAKR

>member
-19 ARLDGILEAAAAENA
+19 ARLDGILDAAAADNA

-77 VYVDSPSAN
+77 IYVDSSSAS
-86 QKDPTTYERLTLLVE
+86 QKDPTTFERLTLLVE
-101 NEVGYYN
+101 NEKGYYN

-114 FRYEDGD
+114 YRYEESD
-121 RWAEIPSVPLSV
+121 RWAEIPSVPLEV
-133 VNEHKEGIIAIA
+133 VNQHKEGLIAIA

-151 YGQNVAAGRNSVARE
+151 YGQNVAAGRNSQARE
-166 YIESLDKIFDRDHLY
+166 YMDALDKIFDRDHLY
-181 LSVCDNGIP
+181 ISVCDNGVP
-190 QQKLLNDYNVQ
+190 QQKLVNEFNVQ
-201 LAGELGREVVAVAD
+201 LAKEMGREVVAVAD
-215 VHYIKQEDAQA
+215 VHYIKSEDAMA

-233 SLKET
+233 SLKTT
-238 LNDFTDKRFPTD
+238 LNDFTDARFPTD
-250 QFYFRTEQE
+250 QFYFRSEEE
-259 MVALFGHIPGAI
+259 MVKLFGHIPGAI

-283 TVKTGIGDEYWPRF
+283 TVKTGIGDDFWPRF
-297 KIPEDFLA
+297 KIPEEFLA
-305 SEEYQSI
+305 SEEYQKI
-312 KAIMKSEY
+312 KGYMKAEY
-320 DAEYPEIHERERL
+320 DAEYPVIREREL
-333 GIIKDKA
+333 KGVIKDK
-340 KKLIAAYCAEK
+340 KKKVTEQYCADK
-351 GVDEKSLTDEEKA
+351 GIAEDSLTEDDKA
-364 EFQNQASQE
+364 EIERLSQPE
-373 PFTDEDNKAWEKNTH
+373 FFDEDDNKAWDKNVR

-416 DFKFPARETDVA
+416 DFKFPAHETDVA

-457 RDNGIPVGPGR
+457 REHGIPVGPGR

-546 VITDVARVLGLPPA
+546 VITDVARVLGFAPQ
-560 EAKQITKLFPQR
+560 EAKVITKLFPQR

-585 KKNKKGGEDH
+585 DKKGNN
-595 LEDGYSSEPLQA
+595 LEDGYSPEPLQA
-607 LVNSRASYQNLWE
+607 LINSRPSYSSLWD

-693 SMVKKNRGIDLDM
+693 NMVKKNRKIDLDM

-714 ETFDLL
+714 KTFDLL

-755 ALYRPGPIDQI
+755 ALYRPGPIEQI
-766 PHFIARKNGREE
+766 PHFIARKNGKEE

-841 RKCEERGYD
+841 EKCLAKGYD
-850 HAVIDKIW
+850 KAMIQKVWD
-858 KAVLPFCGYAFNKS
+858 AVLPFCGYAFNKS

-885 YLKAHYGA
+885 YLKANYGP

-905 KTEDIVTIIQESK
+905 KTEDIVTIIQECK
-918 RLGIKVLT
+918 RLGIEVVS
-926 PDINTSYGVFTANP
+926 PNINTSYGVFTAN
-940 EGQILYGL
+940 EKGQILYGL

-957 VVEDVVAEREKR
+957 VIEDVVAEREKN
-969 GPYKDIFDFCK
+969 GPFKDIFDFCK
-980 RVAEYQGSFSEKHPP
+980 RVAAYQGSLKEKHPP
-995 LSKKVLECLIM
+995 LSKKLLECLVM
-1006 AGALDSLPGSRA
+1006 AGALDDLPGSRA
-1018 ALMATVDR
+1018 VLMATVDR
-1026 AIEVAAKHQEDKSMG
+1026 AMEVAAKDQEDKSKG

-1051 GGAGLENTAEVLEEA
+1051 AAMPNIAEVMEDAEE
-1066 EPWGDMEM
+1066 WSCMEM
-1074 LDKERNVLGMC
+1074 LNKEREVLGMF
-1085 LSGHPLDEFRPELKG
+1085 LSGHPLDEFRPELQG
-1100 FTTVSLNYDDLRKK
+1100 FTTTSLAADDLERK
-1114 VGSRVAVGGVVTQM
+1114 VGNTVIVGGVVTKM
-1128 RSIET
+1128 RSVET
-1133 KRGDTIGI
+1133 KRGDTIGFGQI
-1141 GMMCDFHGDVELF
+1141 QDFHGETGLF
-1154 FKKDDWERFR
+1154 FKKDEWEKFR
-1164 DKISEGDR
+1164 DIISQDDR
-1172 ILVKGE
+1172 ILVKGV
-1178 LEFKRDKERKPTEE
+1178 LEHQRDKDRKEMEE
-1192 LQITVEE
+1192 TQIIVED
-1199 AIQFDT
+1199 AYQLDY
-1205 VRKSM
+1205 VRSAM
-1210 VNFVHISMESGMIT
+1210 VNYVHVSFYSQMLN
-1224 EEFLQKLEEGL
+1224 EEFLAKLEEGL
-1235 AGFEVFEE
+1235 QRFEAFEG
-1243 TEHGCRLV
+1243 EHSCKLV
-1251 CHVETPSGFEHI
+1251 CHIETDSFYEHG
-1263 IKLNK
+1263 LVLHK
-1268 YKVYYTVEL
+1268 YKLGYNQEL
-1277 LNWLR
+1277 MNWLKR
-1282 QDMGLTKIWASPK
+1282 DMGVLKFWVSGKP
-1295 ENR
+1295 RR

>member
-13 SVLKSS
+13 SVLQSS
-19 ARLDGILEAAAAENA
+19 ARLDGILSAAADENA

-54 GKDLNK
+54 GKDMNK
-60 KRKEQG
+60 ARKEKG

-77 VYVDSPSAN
+77 IYVDTSSAN
-86 QKDPTTYERLTLLVE
+86 QKDPTTFERLTLLVE
-101 NEVGYYN
+101 NEAGYYN

-114 FRYEDGD
+114 YRYEDGD
-121 RWAEIPSVPLSV
+121 RWAEIPSVPLSTIE
-133 VNEHKEGIIAIA
+133 EHKEGIIAIA
-145 GDFFSR
+145 GDFFSK
-151 YGQNVAAGRNSVARE
+151 YGQSVAAGRNSVARE
-166 YIESLDKIFDRDHLY
+166 YMEALDKIFDHDHLY
-181 LSVCDNGIP
+181 ISVCDNGVP
-190 QQKLLNDYNVQ
+190 AQKLLNDFNVQ
-201 LAGELGREVVAVAD
+201 LAGELGREIVAVAD
-215 VHYIKQEDAQA
+215 VHYIKPEDAQA

-238 LNDFTDKRFPTD
+238 LNGFDDKRFPTD
-250 QFYFRTEQE
+250 KFYFRSEAE
-259 MVALFGHIPGAI
+259 MVELFGHIPGAI
-271 ENTVKIAERCNF
+271 ENTVKIAERCNY
-283 TVKTGIGDEYWPRF
+283 TVKTGIGDEFWPRF
-297 KIPEDFLA
+297 KIPDEFL
-305 SEEYQSI
+305 SSDEYQNI
-312 KAIMKSEY
+312 KAIMKAEY
-320 DAEYPEIHERERL
+320 DAEYPVVREREL
-333 GIIKDKA
+333 KGVIKDK
-340 KKLIAAYCAEK
+340 KKKVTASYCADK
-351 GVDEKSLTDEEKA
+351 GIAEDALTDDDKA
-364 EFQNQASQE
+364 EIERLSQPE
-373 PFTDEDNKAWEKNTH
+373 FFDDDDHKAWDKSVR

-398 IYITHLCNERLKW
+398 IYITHLCNQRLQW
-411 RFPDE
+411 RFPKE
-416 DFKFPARETDVA
+416 DFKFPAHETDVG

-457 RDNGIPVGPGR
+457 REHGIPVGPGR

-486 PLKFDLLFERF
+486 PLTFDLLFERF

-526 KYGYD
+526 KYGKE

-560 EAKQITKLFPQR
+560 EAKTITKLFPQR
-572 TLNFSLEQ
+572 TLNFSLKQ

-585 KKNKKGGEDH
+585 DKKGNN
-595 LEDGYSSEPLQA
+595 LEDGYSPEPLQA
-607 LVNSRASYQNLWE
+607 MINSRASYQNLWD

-644 PIYNLAPLYRAAPA
+644 PIYNLAPLYRAAPE

-693 SMVKKNRGIDLDM
+693 NMVKKNRKIEVDM

-766 PHFIARKNGREE
+766 PHFIARKNGQEE

-841 RKCEERGYD
+841 EKCLAKGYD
-850 HAVIDKIW
+850 KAMIQKVWD
-858 KAVLPFCGYAFNKS
+858 AVLPFCGYAFNKS

-885 YLKAHYGA
+885 YLKAHYGP

-905 KTEDIVTIIQESK
+905 KTEDIVTIILECK
-918 RLGIKVLT
+918 RL
-926 PDINTSYGVFTANP
+926 DIEVVSPNINASMGEFVANT
-940 EGQILYGL
+940 EGQILFGL
-948 AGIRNVGLA
+948 AGIRNVGIA
-957 VVEDVVAEREKR
+957 VVEDIVAERERR
-969 GPYKDIFDFCK
+969 GKFKDIFDFCK
-980 RVAEYQGSFSEKHPP
+980 RVTEYQGEQKEKRPP
-995 LSKKVLECLIM
+995 MNKRLIESLIM
-1006 AGALDSLPGSRA
+1006 AGALDELPGSRA
-1018 ALMATVDR
+1018 VLMATVDR
-1026 AIEVAAKHQEDKSMG
+1026 AMEVASRFQEDKDRG
-1041 QMSLFDLGGA
+1041 QMSLFDMGGGA
-1051 GGAGLENTAEVLEEA
+1051 PSMDSSAEVLEEA
-1066 EPWGDMEM
+1066 EEWTAMEM
-1074 LDKERNVLGMC
+1074 LNKERDVLGLF
-1085 LSGHPLDEFRPELKG
+1085 LSGHPLDEFRPELQG
-1100 FTTVSLNYDDLRKK
+1100 FTSCSLDEEELSRHVGGTVI
-1114 VGSRVAVGGVVTQM
+1114 VGGVVTKL

-1133 KRGDTIGI
+1133 KRGDTIGAGSI
-1141 GMMCDFHGDVELF
+1141 QDFHGDLEMF
-1154 FKKDDWERFR
+1154 FKKDLWEKFR
-1164 DKISEGDR
+1164 DTVALDDR
-1172 ILVKGE
+1172 VLVKGS
-1178 LEFKRDKERKPTEE
+1178 LEQQRMGDGV
-1192 LQITVEE
+1192 QIVVEE
-1199 AIQFDT
+1199 VIQLDR
-1205 VRKSM
+1205 VRSDMVSHIHMVFYSSM
-1210 VNFVHISMESGMIT
+1210 VDDNFTDKLMTAMEKY
-1224 EEFLQKLEEGL
+1224 EPFEG
-1235 AGFEVFEE
+1235 ER
-1243 TEHGCRLV
+1243 GCELV
-1251 CHVETPSGFEHI
+1251 CHVETESGNVHVLVL
-1263 IKLNK
+1263 KNK
-1268 YKVYYTVEL
+1268 KVVYTPEL
-1277 LNWLR
+1277 LQYLR
-1282 QDMGLTKIWASPK
+1282 K
-1295 ENR
+1295 ELGVLKVWVSNRAKR

>member
-19 ARLDGILEAAAAENA
+19 ARLDGILNAAAADNA

-60 KRKEQG
+60 SRKEKG
-66 LPPVK
+66 LPPIK

-77 VYVDSPSAN
+77 VYIDSASAT
-86 QKDPTTYERLTLLVE
+86 QKDPSSFERLTLLVE
-101 NEVGYYN
+101 NEKGYYN

-114 FRYEDGD
+114 YRYEESD
-121 RWAEIPSVPLSV
+121 RWAEIPSVPLEV
-133 VNEHKEGIIAIA
+133 VNQHKEGLIAIA

-151 YGQNVAAGRNSVARE
+151 YGQNVVAGRFTQARE
-166 YIESLDKIFDRDHLY
+166 YMDALDKIFDRDHLY
-181 LSVCDNGIP
+181 ISVCDNGIP
-190 QQKLLNDYNVQ
+190 LQKGLNKYNVE
-201 LAGELGREVVAVAD
+201 LAKETGREVVAVAD
-215 VHYIKQEDAQA
+215 VHYINPEDSMA

-233 SLKET
+233 SLKTT
-238 LNDFTDKRFPTD
+238 LNDFTDARFPTD
-250 QFYFRTEQE
+250 QFYFRSEEE
-259 MVALFGHIPGAI
+259 MVKLFGDIPGAI

-283 TVKTGIGDEYWPRF
+283 TVKTGIGDDFWPRF

-305 SEEYQSI
+305 SEEYQKI
-312 KAIMKSEY
+312 KAIMKAEY
-320 DAEYPEIHERERL
+320 DAEYPVIREREL
-333 GIIKDKA
+333 KGVIKDK
-340 KKLIAAYCAEK
+340 KKKVTEQYCADK
-351 GVDEKSLTDEEKA
+351 GIAEDSLTEDDKA
-364 EFQNQASQE
+364 EIERLSQPE
-373 PFTDEDNKAWEKNTH
+373 FFDEDDNKAWDKNVR

-416 DFKFPARETDVA
+416 DFKFPAHETDVA

-457 RDNGIPVGPGR
+457 REHGIPVGPGR

-546 VITDVARVLGLPPA
+546 VITDVARVLGFAPQ
-560 EAKQITKLFPQR
+560 EAKVITKLFPQR
-572 TLNFSLEQ
+572 TLNFSLNQ

-585 KKNKKGGEDH
+585 DKKGNN
-595 LEDGYSSEPLQA
+595 LEDGYSPEPLQA
-607 LVNSRASYQNLWE
+607 LINSRPSYQNLWD

-693 SMVKKNRGIDLDM
+693 NMVKKNRGIDLDM

-714 ETFDLL
+714 LTFDLL

-766 PHFIARKNGREE
+766 PHFIARKNGKEE

-841 RKCEERGYD
+841 QKCLDKGYD
-850 HAVIDKIW
+850 RAMIQKVWD
-858 KAVLPFCGYAFNKS
+858 AVLPFCGYAFNKS

-885 YLKAHYGA
+885 YLKANYGP

-905 KTEDIVTIIQESK
+905 KTEDIVTIIQECK
-918 RLGIKVLT
+918 RLGIEVVS
-926 PDINTSYGVFTANP
+926 PNINTSYGVFTAN
-940 EGQILYGL
+940 EKGQILYGL

-957 VVEDVVAEREKR
+957 VIEDVVAEREKN
-969 GPYKDIFDFCK
+969 GPFKDIFDFCK
-980 RVAEYQGSFSEKHPP
+980 RVAAYQGSLKEKHPP
-995 LSKKVLECLIM
+995 LSKKLLECLVM
-1006 AGALDSLPGSRA
+1006 AGALDDLPGSRA
-1018 ALMATVDR
+1018 VLMATVDR
-1026 AIEVAAKHQEDKSMG
+1026 AMEVAAKDQEDKSKG

-1051 GGAGLENTAEVLEEA
+1051 AEMPNIAEVLEDA
-1066 EPWGDMEM
+1066 EEWSCMEM
-1074 LDKERNVLGMC
+1074 LNKEREVLGMF
-1085 LSGHPLDEFRPELKG
+1085 LSGHPLDEFRPELQG
-1100 FTTVSLNYDDLRKK
+1100 FTTTSLAPDELERK
-1114 VGSRVAVGGVVTQM
+1114 VGGTVFVGGVVTKM
-1128 RSIET
+1128 RSVET
-1133 KRGDTIGI
+1133 KRGDTIGFGQI
-1141 GMMCDFHGDVELF
+1141 QDFHGETGLF
-1154 FKKDDWERFR
+1154 FKKDEWEKYR
-1164 DKISEGDR
+1164 DIISQDDR
-1172 ILVKGE
+1172 ILVKGI
-1178 LEFKRDKERKPTEE
+1178 LEHQRDKDRKEIEE
-1192 LQITVEE
+1192 TQIVVEE
-1199 AIQFDT
+1199 AYQLDY
-1205 VRKSM
+1205 VRSAM
-1210 VNFVHISMESGMIT
+1210 VNYIHVSVFSQMLND
-1224 EEFLQKLEEGL
+1224 EFIAKLEEGMQR
-1235 AGFEVFEE
+1235 FEAFSG
-1243 TEHGCRLV
+1243 EHSCQLV
-1251 CHVETPSGFEHI
+1251 CHVETNSNYEHGVV
-1263 IKLNK
+1263 LRK
-1268 YKVYYTVEL
+1268 YKLEYNQEL
-1277 LNWLR
+1277 MNWLKR
-1282 QDMGLTKIWASPK
+1282 DMGVLKLWVSGKP
-1295 ENR
+1295 RR

>member
-19 ARLDGILEAAAAENA
+19 ARLDGILDAAAADNA

-66 LPPVK
+66 LPPIK

-77 VYVDSPSAN
+77 IYVDSSSAS
-86 QKDPTTYERLTLLVE
+86 QKDPTTFERLTLLVE
-101 NEVGYYN
+101 NEKGYYN

-114 FRYEDGD
+114 YRYEESD
-121 RWAEIPSVPLSV
+121 RWAEIPSVPLEV
-133 VNEHKEGIIAIA
+133 VNQHKEGLIAIA

-151 YGQNVAAGRNSVARE
+151 YGQNVAAGRNSQARE
-166 YIESLDKIFDRDHLY
+166 YMDALDKIFDRDHLY
-181 LSVCDNGIP
+181 ISVCDNGVP
-190 QQKLLNDYNVQ
+190 QQKLVNEFNVQ
-201 LAGELGREVVAVAD
+201 LAKEMGREVVAVAD
-215 VHYIKQEDAQA
+215 VHYIKSEDAMA

-233 SLKET
+233 SLKTT
-238 LNDFTDKRFPTD
+238 LNDFTDARFPTD
-250 QFYFRTEQE
+250 QFYFRSEEE
-259 MVALFGHIPGAI
+259 MVKLFGHIPGAI

-283 TVKTGIGDEYWPRF
+283 TVKTGIGDDFWPRF
-297 KIPEDFLA
+297 KIPEEFLA
-305 SEEYQSI
+305 SEEYQKI
-312 KAIMKSEY
+312 KGYMKAEY
-320 DAEYPEIHERERL
+320 DAEYPVIRERERQ
-333 GIIKDKA
+333 GVIKDKT

-351 GVDEKSLTDEEKA
+351 GVDEKALTDEEKA
-364 EFQNQASQE
+364 ALKDQAAQE
-373 PFTDEDNKAWEKNTH
+373 PFTEEDNKAWEKNTH

-416 DFKFPARETDVA
+416 DFKFPAHETDVA

-457 RDNGIPVGPGR
+457 REHGIPVGPGR

-497 LNPERVSMPDIDTDF
+497 LNPERVSMPDIDTDI

-546 VITDVARVLGLPPA
+546 VITDVARVLGFAPQ
-560 EAKQITKLFPQR
+560 EAKVITKLFPQR
-572 TLNFSLEQ
+572 TLNFSLKQ

-585 KKNKKGGEDH
+585 DKKGNN
-595 LEDGYSSEPLQA
+595 LEDGYSPEPLQA
-607 LVNSRASYQNLWE
+607 LINSRPSYQNLWN
-620 IAKKLEDLP
+620 IALSLEDLP

-693 SMVKKNRGIDLDM
+693 NMVKKNRKIDLDM

-714 ETFDLL
+714 KTFDLL

-755 ALYRPGPIDQI
+755 ALYRPGPIEQI
-766 PHFIARKNGREE
+766 PHFIARKNGKEE

-841 RKCEERGYD
+841 EKCLAKGYD
-850 HAVIDKIW
+850 KAMIQKVWD
-858 KAVLPFCGYAFNKS
+858 AVLPFCGYAFNKS

-885 YLKAHYGA
+885 YLKANYGP

-905 KTEDIVTIIQESK
+905 KTEDIVTIIQECK
-918 RLGIKVLT
+918 RLGIEVVS
-926 PDINTSYGVFTANP
+926 PNINTSYGVFTAN
-940 EGQILYGL
+940 EKGQILYGL

-957 VVEDVVAEREKR
+957 VIEDVVAEREKN
-969 GPYKDIFDFCK
+969 GPFKDIFDFCK
-980 RVAEYQGSFSEKHPP
+980 RVAAYQGSLKEKHPP
-995 LSKKVLECLIM
+995 LSKKLLECLVM
-1006 AGALDSLPGSRA
+1006 AGALDDLPGSRA
-1018 ALMATVDR
+1018 VLMATVDR
-1026 AIEVAAKHQEDKSMG
+1026 AMEVAAKDQEDKSKG

-1051 GGAGLENTAEVLEEA
+1051 AAMPNIAEVLEDA
-1066 EPWGDMEM
+1066 EEWSCMEM
-1074 LDKERNVLGMC
+1074 LNKEREVLGMF
-1085 LSGHPLDEFRPELKG
+1085 LSGHPLDEFRPELQG
-1100 FTTVSLNYDDLRKK
+1100 FTTTSLAADDLERK
-1114 VGSRVAVGGVVTQM
+1114 VGNTVFVGGVVTKM
-1128 RSIET
+1128 RSVET
-1133 KRGDTIGI
+1133 KRGDTIGFGQI
-1141 GMMCDFHGDVELF
+1141 QDFHGETGLF
-1154 FKKDDWERFR
+1154 FKKDEWEKFR
-1164 DKISEGDR
+1164 DIISQDDR
-1172 ILVKGE
+1172 ILVKGV
-1178 LEFKRDKERKPTEE
+1178 LEHQRDKDRKEMEE
-1192 LQITVEE
+1192 TQIIVED
-1199 AIQFDT
+1199 AYQLDY
-1205 VRKSM
+1205 VRSAM
-1210 VNFVHISMESGMIT
+1210 VNYVHVSFYSQMLN
-1224 EEFLQKLEEGL
+1224 EEFLAKLEEGL
-1235 AGFEVFEE
+1235 QRFEAFEG
-1243 TEHGCRLV
+1243 EHSCKLV
-1251 CHVETPSGFEHI
+1251 CHIETDSFYEHG
-1263 IKLNK
+1263 LVLHK
-1268 YKVYYTVEL
+1268 YKLGYNQEL
-1277 LNWLR
+1277 MNWLKR
-1282 QDMGLTKIWASPK
+1282 DMGVLKLWVSGKP
-1295 ENR
+1295 RR

>member
-13 SVLKSS
+13 SVLQSS
-19 ARLDGILEAAAAENA
+19 ARLDDILAAAANDNA

-77 VYVDSPSAN
+77 VYIDSPSAS
-86 QKDPTTYERLTLLVE
+86 QKDPTTFERLTLLVE
-101 NEVGYYN
+101 NEKGYYN

-114 FRYEDGD
+114 YRYEDGD
-121 RWAEIPSVPLSV
+121 RWAEIPSVPLEV
-133 VNEHKEGIIAIA
+133 VNQFKEGLIAIA

-151 YGQNVAAGRNSVARE
+151 YGQNVAAGRNSQARE
-166 YIESLDKIFDRDHLY
+166 YMDALDKIFDRDHLY
-181 LSVCDNGIP
+181 LSVSDNGVP
-190 QQKLLNDYNVQ
+190 QQNALNQYNVQ
-201 LAGELGREVVAVAD
+201 IAGEMGREVVAVAD
-215 VHYIKQEDAQA
+215 VHYIKPEDALP

-233 SLKET
+233 ALKST

-250 QFYFRTEQE
+250 QFYFRSEEE
-259 MVALFGHIPGAI
+259 MRKLFGDIPGAI
-271 ENTVKIAERCNF
+271 DNTVKIAERCNF
-283 TVKTGIGDEYWPRF
+283 TVKTGIGDEFWPRF

-305 SEEYQSI
+305 SEEYTTI
-312 KAIMKSEY
+312 KNYMKAEY
-320 DAEYPEIHERERL
+320 DAEYPVVREREL
-333 GIIKDKA
+333 KGVIKDK
-340 KKLIAAYCAEK
+340 KKKVTEQYCAEK
-351 GVDEKSLTDEEKA
+351 GLDAEALSEEDKA
-364 EFQNQASQE
+364 EIERLSAPEFFNE
-373 PFTDEDNKAWEKNTH
+373 DDNKAWEKNIR

-398 IYITHLCNERLKW
+398 IYITHLCNQRLKW

-416 DFKFPARETDVA
+416 DFKFPAHETDVA

-445 YLLIVWDFINWS
+445 YLLIVWDFINWA
-457 RDNGIPVGPGR
+457 REHGIPVGPGR

-512 ADRDRGRVIQYVTD
+512 ADRDRGRVIDYVTE
-526 KYGYD
+526 KYGKE

-546 VITDVARVLGLPPA
+546 VVTDVARVLGFPPA
-560 EAKQITKLFPQR
+560 EAKVITKLFPQR
-572 TLNFSLEQ
+572 TLNFSLKQ

-585 KKNKKGGEDH
+585 DKKGNN
-595 LEDGYSSEPLQA
+595 LEDGYSPEPLQA
-607 LVNSRASYQNLWE
+607 MINSRASYQNLWN
-620 IAKKLEDLP
+620 IALTLEDLP

-693 SMVKKNRGIDLDM
+693 NMVKKNRKIDLDM

-714 ETFDLL
+714 ETFELL

-745 TRIFDLIAMN
+745 TRIGDLIAMN

-841 RKCEERGYD
+841 QKCLDRGYD
-850 HAVIDKIW
+850 RSMIEKVW
-858 KAVLPFCGYAFNKS
+858 NAVLPFCGYAFNKS

-885 YLKAHYGA
+885 YLKAHYGP

-905 KTEDIVTIIQESK
+905 KTEDIVTIIQECK
-918 RLGIKVLT
+918 RLGIEVVS
-926 PDINTSYGVFTANP
+926 PNINTSYGVFTANDK
-940 EGQILYGL
+940 GQILYGL

-957 VVEDVVAEREKR
+957 VIEDVVAERDKN
-969 GPYKDIFDFCK
+969 GPFKDIFDFCK
-980 RVAEYQGSFSEKHPP
+980 RVAAYQGSLKEKHPP
-995 LSKKVLECLIM
+995 LSKKLLECLVM
-1006 AGALDSLPGSRA
+1006 AGALDDLPGSRA
-1018 ALMATVDR
+1018 VLMATVDR
-1026 AIEVAAKHQEDKSMG
+1026 AMEVAAKDQEDKSKG

-1051 GGAGLENTAEVLEEA
+1051 AAMPNIAEVLEDA
-1066 EPWGDMEM
+1066 EEWSCMEM
-1074 LDKERNVLGMC
+1074 LNKEREVLGMF
-1085 LSGHPLDEFRPELKG
+1085 LSGHPLDEFRPELQG
-1100 FTTVSLNYDDLRKK
+1100 FTTTSLAPDDLERK
-1114 VGSRVAVGGVVTQM
+1114 VGNTVFVGGVVTKM
-1128 RSIET
+1128 RSVET
-1133 KRGDTIGI
+1133 KRGDTIGFGQI
-1141 GMMCDFHGDVELF
+1141 QDFHGETGLF
-1154 FKKDDWERFR
+1154 FKKDEWEKFR
-1164 DKISEGDR
+1164 DVISQDDR
-1172 ILVKGE
+1172 ILVKGI
-1178 LEFKRDKERKPTEE
+1178 LEHQRDKDRKEMEE
-1192 LQITVEE
+1192 TQIIVEE
-1199 AIQFDT
+1199 AFQLDY
-1205 VRKSM
+1205 VRSAM
-1210 VNFVHISMESGMIT
+1210 VNYIHVSIFSQMLNED
-1224 EEFLQKLEEGL
+1224 FLAKLEEGL
-1235 AGFEVFEE
+1235 QRFEAFEG
-1243 TEHGCRLV
+1243 EHSCQLV
-1251 CHVETPSGFEHI
+1251 CHIETDSHYEHG
-1263 IKLNK
+1263 LVLRK
-1268 YKVYYTVEL
+1268 YKLEYNQEL
-1277 LNWLR
+1277 MNWLKR
-1282 QDMGLTKIWASPK
+1282 DMGVLKLWVSGKP
-1295 ENR
+1295 RR

>member
-13 SVLKSS
+13 SVLQSS
-19 ARLDGILEAAAAENA
+19 ARLDGILAAAADENA

-54 GKDLNK
+54 GKDMNK
-60 KRKEQG
+60 ARKEKG

-77 VYVDSPSAN
+77 IYVDTSSAN
-86 QKDPTTYERLTLLVE
+86 QKDPISFERLTLLVE
-101 NEVGYYN
+101 NEAGYYN

-133 VNEHKEGIIAIA
+133 IEEHKEGIVAIA
-145 GDFFSR
+145 GDFFSK
-151 YGQNVAAGRNSVARE
+151 YGQSVAAGRNSVARE
-166 YIESLDKIFDRDHLY
+166 YMESLDKIFDHDHLY
-181 LSVCDNGIP
+181 ISVCDNGVP
-190 QQKLLNDYNVQ
+190 QQKMLNDYNVQ
-201 LAGELGREVVAVAD
+201 LAGELGREIVAVAD
-215 VHYIKQEDAQA
+215 VHYIKPEDAEA
-226 HKVLRCI
+226 HKILRCI
-233 SLKET
+233 ALKET
-238 LNDFTDKRFPTD
+238 LNGFDDKHFPD
-250 QFYFRTEQE
+250 NGKFYFRSEAE
-259 MVALFGHIPGAI
+259 MVEMFGHIPGAI
-271 ENTVKIAERCNF
+271 ENTVKIAERCNY
-283 TVKTGIGDEYWPRF
+283 TVKTGIGDEFWPRF
-297 KIPEDFLA
+297 KIPEEFL
-305 SEEYQSI
+305 SSDEYQNI
-312 KAIMKSEY
+312 KAIMKAEY
-320 DAEYPEIHERERL
+320 DAEYPVVREREVK
-333 GIIKDKA
+333 GVIKDK
-340 KKLIAAYCAEK
+340 KKKVTATYCADK
-351 GVDEKSLTDEEKA
+351 GIAEDALTDEDKA
-364 EFQNQASQE
+364 EIERLSQPE
-373 PFTDEDNKAWEKNTH
+373 FFDEDDQKAWDKSVR

-398 IYITHLCNERLKW
+398 IYITHLCNQRLKW
-411 RFPDE
+411 RFPKE
-416 DFKFPARETDVA
+416 DFKFPAHETDVG

-457 RDNGIPVGPGR
+457 REHGIPVGPGR

-486 PLKFDLLFERF
+486 PLTFDLLFERF

-526 KYGYD
+526 KYGKE

-572 TLNFSLEQ
+572 TLNFSLKQ

-585 KKNKKGGEDH
+585 DKKGNN
-595 LEDGYSSEPLQA
+595 LEDGYSPEPLQA
-607 LVNSRASYQNLWE
+607 MIGSRASYQNLWD

-644 PIYNLAPLYRAAPA
+644 PIYNLAPLYRAAPE

-693 SMVKKNRGIDLDM
+693 NMVKKNRSIELDM

-766 PHFIARKNGREE
+766 PHFIARKNGQEE

-809 LGGYTLG
+809 LGGYSLG

-841 RKCEERGYD
+841 QKCLDNGYD
-850 HAVIDKIW
+850 KAMIQKVWD
-858 KAVLPFCGYAFNKS
+858 AVLPFCGYAFNKS

-885 YLKAHYGA
+885 YLKAHYGP

-905 KTEDIVTIIQESK
+905 KTEDIVTIILECK
-918 RLGIKVLT
+918 RLDIDVVSPNINASMGEFVAT
-926 PDINTSYGVFTANP
+926 PDKK
-940 EGQILYGL
+940 ILFGL
-948 AGIRNVGLA
+948 AGIRNVGIG
-957 VVEDVVAEREKR
+957 VVEDIVAERERR
-969 GPYKDIFDFCK
+969 GKFKDIFDFCK
-980 RVAEYQGSFSEKHPP
+980 RVTEYQGEQKEKRPP
-995 LSKKVLECLIM
+995 MNKRLIESLIM
-1006 AGALDSLPGSRA
+1006 AGALDELPGSRA
-1018 ALMATVDR
+1018 VLMATVDR
-1026 AIEVAAKHQEDKSMG
+1026 AMEVASRFQEDKDRG
-1041 QMSLFDLGGA
+1041 QMSLFDMGGSA
-1051 GGAGLENTAEVLEEA
+1051 PSMDSSAEVLEEA
-1066 EPWGDMEM
+1066 EEWTAMEM
-1074 LDKERNVLGMC
+1074 LNKERDVLGMF
-1085 LSGHPLDEFRPELKG
+1085 LSGHPLDEFRPELQG
-1100 FTTVSLNYDDLRKK
+1100 FTTCSLEEEELSRH
-1114 VGSRVAVGGVVTQM
+1114 VGGTVIVGGVVTKL

-1133 KRGDTIGI
+1133 KRGDTIGAGAI
-1141 GMMCDFHGDVELF
+1141 QDFHGDLEMF
-1154 FKKDDWERFR
+1154 FKKDLWEKFR
-1164 DKISEGDR
+1164 DTVALDDR
-1172 ILVKGE
+1172 VLVKGS
-1178 LEFKRDKERKPTEE
+1178 LEQQRMGDGV
-1192 LQITVEE
+1192 QIVVEE
-1199 AIQFDT
+1199 VIQLDR
-1205 VRKSM
+1205 VRSDMVSHIHMVLYSSM
-1210 VNFVHISMESGMIT
+1210 VDDNFTDKLMTAMEKY
-1224 EEFLQKLEEGL
+1224 EPFEG
-1235 AGFEVFEE
+1235 ER
-1243 TEHGCRLV
+1243 GCELV
-1251 CHVETPSGFEHI
+1251 CHVETDSGNMHVLAL
-1263 IKLNK
+1263 KNK
-1268 YKVYYTVEL
+1268 KVVYTPEL
-1277 LNWLR
+1277 LQFLR
-1282 QDMGLTKIWASPK
+1282 K
-1295 ENR
+1295 ELGIAKVWVSNRAKR

>member
-13 SVLKSS
+13 SVLQSS
-19 ARLDGILEAAAAENA
+19 ARLDDILAAAANDNA

-77 VYVDSPSAN
+77 VYIDSPSAS
-86 QKDPTTYERLTLLVE
+86 QKDPTTFERLTLLVE
-101 NEVGYYN
+101 NEKGYYN

-114 FRYEDGD
+114 YRYEDGD
-121 RWAEIPSVPLSV
+121 RWAEIPSVPLEV
-133 VNEHKEGIIAIA
+133 VNQFKEGLIAIA

-151 YGQNVAAGRNSVARE
+151 YGQNVAAGRNSQARE
-166 YIESLDKIFDRDHLY
+166 YMDALDKIFDRDHLY
-181 LSVCDNGIP
+181 LSVSDNGVP
-190 QQKLLNDYNVQ
+190 QQNALNQYNVQ
-201 LAGELGREVVAVAD
+201 IAGEMGREVVAVAD
-215 VHYIKQEDAQA
+215 VHYIKPEDALP

-233 SLKET
+233 ALKST

-250 QFYFRTEQE
+250 QFYFRSEEE
-259 MVALFGHIPGAI
+259 MRKLFGDIPGAI
-271 ENTVKIAERCNF
+271 DNTVKIAERCNF
-283 TVKTGIGDEYWPRF
+283 TVKTGIGDEFWPRF

-305 SEEYQSI
+305 SEEYTAI
-312 KAIMKSEY
+312 KNYMKAEY
-320 DAEYPEIHERERL
+320 DAEYPVVREREL
-333 GIIKDKA
+333 KGVIKDK
-340 KKLIAAYCAEK
+340 KKKVTEQYCAEK
-351 GVDEKSLTDEEKA
+351 GLDAEALSEEDKA
-364 EFQNQASQE
+364 EIERLSAPEFFNE
-373 PFTDEDNKAWEKNTH
+373 DDNKAWEKNIR

-398 IYITHLCNERLKW
+398 IYITHLCNQRLKW

-416 DFKFPARETDVA
+416 DFKFPAHETDVA

-445 YLLIVWDFINWS
+445 YLLIVWDFINWA
-457 RDNGIPVGPGR
+457 REHGIPVGPGR

-512 ADRDRGRVIQYVTD
+512 ADRDRGRVIDYVTE
-526 KYGYD
+526 KYGKE

-546 VITDVARVLGLPPA
+546 VVTDVARVLGFPPA
-560 EAKQITKLFPQR
+560 EAKVITKLFPQR
-572 TLNFSLEQ
+572 TLNFSLKQ

-585 KKNKKGGEDH
+585 DKKGNN
-595 LEDGYSSEPLQA
+595 LEDGYSPEPLQA
-607 LVNSRASYQNLWE
+607 MINSRASYQNLWN
-620 IAKKLEDLP
+620 IALTLEDLP

-693 SMVKKNRGIDLDM
+693 NMVKKNRKIDLDM

-714 ETFDLL
+714 ETFELL

-745 TRIFDLIAMN
+745 TRIGDLIAMN

-841 RKCEERGYD
+841 QKCLDRGYD
-850 HAVIDKIW
+850 RSMIEKVW
-858 KAVLPFCGYAFNKS
+858 NAVLPFCGYAFNKS

-885 YLKAHYGA
+885 YLKAHYGP

-905 KTEDIVTIIQESK
+905 KTEDIVTIIQECK
-918 RLGIKVLT
+918 RLGIEVVS
-926 PDINTSYGVFTANP
+926 PNINTSYGVFTANDK
-940 EGQILYGL
+940 GQILYGL

-957 VVEDVVAEREKR
+957 VIEDVVAERDKN
-969 GPYKDIFDFCK
+969 GPFKDIFDFCK
-980 RVAEYQGSFSEKHPP
+980 RVAAYQGSLKEKHPP
-995 LSKKVLECLIM
+995 LSKKLLECLVM
-1006 AGALDSLPGSRA
+1006 AGALDDLPGSRA
-1018 ALMATVDR
+1018 VLMATVDR
-1026 AIEVAAKHQEDKSMG
+1026 AMEVAAKDQEDKSKG

-1051 GGAGLENTAEVLEEA
+1051 AAMPNIAEVLEDA
-1066 EPWGDMEM
+1066 EEWSCMEM
-1074 LDKERNVLGMC
+1074 LNKEREVLGMF
-1085 LSGHPLDEFRPELKG
+1085 LSGHPLDEFRPELQG
-1100 FTTVSLNYDDLRKK
+1100 FTTTSLAPDDLERK
-1114 VGSRVAVGGVVTQM
+1114 VGNTVFVGGVVTKM
-1128 RSIET
+1128 RSVET
-1133 KRGDTIGI
+1133 KRGDTIGFGQI
-1141 GMMCDFHGDVELF
+1141 QDFHGETGLF
-1154 FKKDDWERFR
+1154 FKKDEWEKFR
-1164 DKISEGDR
+1164 DVISQDDR
-1172 ILVKGE
+1172 ILVKGI
-1178 LEFKRDKERKPTEE
+1178 LEHQRDKDRKEMEE
-1192 LQITVEE
+1192 TQIIVEE
-1199 AIQFDT
+1199 AFQLDY
-1205 VRKSM
+1205 VRSAM
-1210 VNFVHISMESGMIT
+1210 VNYIHVSIFSQMLNED
-1224 EEFLQKLEEGL
+1224 FLAKLEEGL
-1235 AGFEVFEE
+1235 QRFEAFEG
-1243 TEHGCRLV
+1243 EHSCQLV
-1251 CHVETPSGFEHI
+1251 CHIETDSHYEHG
-1263 IKLNK
+1263 LVLRK
-1268 YKVYYTVEL
+1268 YKLEYNQEL
-1277 LNWLR
+1277 MNWLKR
-1282 QDMGLTKIWASPK
+1282 DMGVLKLWVSGKP
-1295 ENR
+1295 RR